1 MTVQSF
7 NLPVDFFNNLEKP
20 IIYIAKKDKTFLG
33 AVSIYDDLSLTFNLN
48 AYQTASFK
56 IYRNINGKKYEHY
69 DDFQEDR
76 LIMIQGIS
84 WYKIHVETNIED
96 TGISKSITANSLEC
110 TLCNKRLIDFECN
123 TGEILYDD
131 YVKTIFYNPANPK
144 GSLLNRVLNVAPS
157 WSVGHVDATLANKQR
172 SFDEDDIDVY
182 SFLTGDV
189 SEAFNCLFI
198 FDTFNQTV
206 NAYDLDNYGE
216 DTSIYVS
223 MDNLAQ
229 SMTESIDENSIITCY
244 RVNGGDGIYINEVN
258 PNSTN
263 KIYNFEYYLP
273 EMEESI
279 QNKVKA
285 YNEKYQS
292 LKPQYEE
299 IMKRL
304 GDQIGVIQDLE
315 TRLPD
320 SLDSKDWTKY
330 GLEFLDSKVKSFK
343 NIDEVYCAQGMNKP
357 DSFNY
362 NLYQQNLEDLNN
374 VTAEYNKR
382 KTEVDSATDV
392 YNSIIAER
400 NAVQSQLNMDKWF
413 TKDEWKTLDS
423 YVVEET
429 YSNDNYITTDNT
441 TDTERFD
448 IERQLFDVAWKDLSK
463 KCRPQ
468 YQYSSTLSNVLTIP
482 QFEGFLKYF
491 QLGNFIRMATDYD
504 TVIKLRLISFTVNYN
519 DTSKI
524 DVVFSDAIRVHDI
537 YDDAASIQA
546 QANSAAMSFQ
556 FNKDQ
561 YDKSVNESNFVAEM
575 RKYGLDVATTQIH
588 NSKNQSQVWDES
600 GMTFRMWNDERQD
613 FDPEQIKIINNQ
625 IVFSDDGFQSAK
637 MAIGKIPIDKNGNT
651 VYAVNAEAIL
661 GKLFLGEYLTLQNQS
676 GTYKFDDAG
685 FIASSGKN
693 SVKIQPNQSGEL
705 FSIYKGSNK
714 QVYINSDGDVEFA
727 GSLKSA
733 SGQFAGLVSGGSID
747 INNVFQVDKDGKMT
761 ATSCNITGNISSS
774 NITSSSATFGDITLN
789 NEGIS
794 STYFKVDSS
803 GAYIDGIINAGE
815 GSQIGGWT
823 ITNGKIYG
831 GDSFTGVAVMQKPS
845 SNTTYVFAAGGKN
858 HNSYADCPFR
868 VTKDGKLYASRGK
881 ISEFNITDNGLEW
894 SDYGTKIWA
903 NTIKT
908 SYLTATDSGTVLYI
922 GETNKKTYIYGKDGL
937 YVNDTL
943 VSLSGHTHN
952 YITNFSGDKSEGVY
966 NSIYTSDQIIYG
978 SKISYSDLKDKVS
991 DIRMKNSISEIKD
1004 ITSLYMDLKPVEYRY
1019 NKGVGYEDN
1028 LQFGVIAQ
1036 WTQNELLNHGYNDC
1050 GLVRGSKPL
1059 IDTDEAN
1066 YIDDDVVLRV
1076 DYSQFHA
1083 LHMKMIQKHEQ
1094 EIISLKQEIK
1104 DIKERIK

>member
-1 MTVQSF
+1 MAVQSF
-7 NLPVDFFNNLEKP
+7 NLPVDFLNNLEKP

-56 IYRNINGKKYEHY
+56 IYRDINGKKYEHY

-76 LIMIQGIS
+76 LIMVQGIG
-84 WYKIHVETNIED
+84 WYKIHAETNIEN

-131 YVKTIFYNPANPK
+131 YVKTIFYDPTNPK
-144 GSLLNRVLNVAPS
+144 GSLLHRVLNVAPS

-172 SFDEDDIDVY
+172 SFDEDDIDIY

-189 SEAFNCLFI
+189 SEAFNCLFV
-198 FDTFNQTV
+198 FDTFNMTI
-206 NAYDLDNYGE
+206 NAYDLDDYGE
-216 DTSIYVS
+216 DTNIYIS

-229 SMTESIDENSIITCY
+229 SMIESIDENSIITCY

-279 QNKVKA
+279 QNKVKL

-299 IMKRL
+299 IMKHL
-304 GDQIGVIQDLE
+304 GDQIGVIQELE
-315 TRLPD
+315 TRLHD

-330 GLEFLDSKVKSFK
+330 GLDFLDSKVKSFK

-357 DSFNY
+357 NSFNY

-382 KTEVDSATDV
+382 KSEVDSATDV

-400 NAVQSQLNMDKWF
+400 NAVQSQLDMDKWF

-448 IERQLFDVAWKDLSK
+448 IERQLYDVAWKDLSK

-468 YQYSSTLSNVLTIP
+468 YQYTSTLSNVLTIP
-482 QFEGFLKYF
+482 QFKGFLKYF

-504 TVIKLRLISFTVNYN
+504 TVIKLRLISFTVDYN

-524 DVVFSDAIRVHDI
+524 DVTFSDAIRVHGVCNDV
-537 YDDAASIQA
+537 ASIIS

-561 YDKSVNESNFVAEM
+561 YDKSVNQSNFVEEM
-575 RKYGLDVATTQIH
+575 RKYGLDVANIPV
-588 NSKNQSQVWDES
+588 KNQHQSWDET
-600 GMTFRMWNDERQD
+600 GMWFRQWNEQKND

-661 GKLFLGEYLTLQNQS
+661 GKLFLGEYLTLQNNS

-685 FIASSGKN
+685 FIAKSGNN
-693 SVKIQPNQSGEL
+693 SVRIQPNQSEEL
-705 FSIYKGSNK
+705 FSIYKGNNK
-714 QVYINSDGDVEFA
+714 QFYVDSDGNVHFMGDLT
-727 GSLKSA
+727 GSSGIF
-733 SGQFAGLVSGGSID
+733 SGQLKGGSI
-747 INNVFQVDKDGKMT
+747 NLGNGTFTVDKDGNLT
-761 ATSCNITGNISSS
+761 ANKGTFSGDLIGGSININNGNFLVDKYGNMKANAGLIGDWGITNGYLWYDGDYGTSIISPSLIQLLSNGNNDGTIISNNSIFSNSMNCNYINGSNELNIQS
-774 NITSSSATFGDITLN
+774 NVINLKGTIFANGEQLITSSSLPKSTKDI
-789 NEGIS
+789 EASYSVAVG
-794 STYFKVDSS
+794 TYGGGSRLIDFSNYSS
-803 GAYIDGIINAGE
+803 GIL
-815 GSQIGGWT
+815 
-823 ITNGKIYG
+823 
-831 GDSFTGVAVMQKPS
+831 TGATPDYVQ
-845 SNTTYVFAAGGKN
+845 TYVN
-858 HNSYADCPFR
+858 EYVADKLSEVYR
-868 VTKDGKLYASRGK
+868 KMVTAS
-881 ISEFNITDNGLEW
+881 D
-894 SDYGTKIWA
+894 
-903 NTIKT
+903 
-908 SYLTATDSGTVLYI
+908 
-922 GETNKKTYIYGKDGL
+922 
-937 YVNDTL
+937 
-943 VSLSGHTHN
+943 LSGYAT
-952 YITNFSGDKSEGVY
+952 KSWC
-966 NSIYTSDQIIYG
+966 NSTF
-978 SKISYSDLKDKVS
+978 KKK
-991 DIRMKNSISEIKD
+991 
-1004 ITSLYMDLKPVEYRY
+1004 
-1019 NKGVGYEDN
+1019 
-1028 LQFGVIAQ
+1028 
-1036 WTQNELLNHGYNDC
+1036 
-1050 GLVRGSKPL
+1050 
-1059 IDTDEAN
+1059 
-1066 YIDDDVVLRV
+1066 
-1076 DYSQFHA
+1076 
-1083 LHMKMIQKHEQ
+1083 
-1094 EIISLKQEIK
+1094 
-1104 DIKERIK
+1104 

>member
-1 MTVQSF
+1 MAVQSF
-7 NLPVDFFNNLEKP
+7 NLSVDFLNNLEKP

-48 AYQTASFK
+48 AYQTTSFK
-56 IYRNINGKKYEHY
+56 IYRDINGKKYEHY

-84 WYKIHVETNIED
+84 WYKIHVETNIEN

-131 YVKTIFYNPANPK
+131 YVKTIFYDPTNPK
-144 GSLLNRVLNVAPS
+144 GSLLHRVLNVAPS

-172 SFDEDDIDVY
+172 SFDEDDIDIY

-189 SEAFNCLFI
+189 SEAFNCLFV
-198 FDTFNQTV
+198 FDTFNMTI
-206 NAYDLDNYGE
+206 NAYDLDDYGE
-216 DTSIYVS
+216 DTNIYIS

-279 QNKVKA
+279 QNKVKL

-299 IMKRL
+299 IMKHL
-304 GDQIGVIQDLE
+304 GDQIGVIQELE

-330 GLEFLDSKVKSFK
+330 GLDFLDSKVKSFK

-357 DSFNY
+357 NSFNY

-382 KTEVDSATDV
+382 KSEVDSATDV

-400 NAVQSQLNMDKWF
+400 NAVQSQLDMDKWF

-448 IERQLFDVAWKDLSK
+448 IERQLYDVAWKDLSK

-468 YQYSSTLSNVLTIP
+468 YQYTSTLSNVLTIP
-482 QFEGFLKYF
+482 QFKGFLKYF

-504 TVIKLRLISFTVNYN
+504 TVIKLRLISFTVDYN

-524 DVVFSDAIRVHDI
+524 DVTFSDAIRVHGVCNDV
-537 YDDAASIQA
+537 ASIIS

-561 YDKSVNESNFVAEM
+561 YDKSVNQSNFVEEM
-575 RKYGLDVATTQIH
+575 RKYGLDVANIPV
-588 NSKNQSQVWDES
+588 KNQHQSWDET
-600 GMTFRMWNDERQD
+600 GMWFRQWNEQKND

-661 GKLFLGEYLTLQNQS
+661 GKLFLGEYLTLQNNS

-685 FIASSGKN
+685 FIAKSGNN
-693 SVKIQPNQSGEL
+693 SVRIQPNQSEEL
-705 FSIYKGSNK
+705 FSIYKGNNK
-714 QVYINSDGDVEFA
+714 QFYVDSDGNVHFMGDLT
-727 GSLKSA
+727 GSSGIF
-733 SGQFAGLVSGGSID
+733 SGQLKGGSI
-747 INNVFQVDKDGKMT
+747 NLGNGTFTVDKDGNLT
-761 ATSCNITGNISSS
+761 ANKGTFSGDLIGGSININNGNFLVDKYGNMKANAGLIGDWGITNGYLWYDGDYGTSIISPSLIQLLSNGNNDGTIISNNSIFSNSMNCNYINGSNELNIQS
-774 NITSSSATFGDITLN
+774 NVINLKGTIFANGKQLITSSSLPKSTKDI
-789 NEGIS
+789 EASYSVAVG
-794 STYFKVDSS
+794 TYGGGSRLIDFSNYSS
-803 GAYIDGIINAGE
+803 GIL
-815 GSQIGGWT
+815 
-823 ITNGKIYG
+823 
-831 GDSFTGVAVMQKPS
+831 TGATPDYVQKYVNEYVA
-845 SNTTYVFAAGGKN
+845 
-858 HNSYADCPFR
+858 
-868 VTKDGKLYASRGK
+868 GKLSEVYRKMVTAS
-881 ISEFNITDNGLEW
+881 D
-894 SDYGTKIWA
+894 
-903 NTIKT
+903 
-908 SYLTATDSGTVLYI
+908 
-922 GETNKKTYIYGKDGL
+922 
-937 YVNDTL
+937 
-943 VSLSGHTHN
+943 LSGYAT
-952 YITNFSGDKSEGVY
+952 KSWC
-966 NSIYTSDQIIYG
+966 NSTF
-978 SKISYSDLKDKVS
+978 KKK
-991 DIRMKNSISEIKD
+991 
-1004 ITSLYMDLKPVEYRY
+1004 
-1019 NKGVGYEDN
+1019 
-1028 LQFGVIAQ
+1028 
-1036 WTQNELLNHGYNDC
+1036 
-1050 GLVRGSKPL
+1050 
-1059 IDTDEAN
+1059 
-1066 YIDDDVVLRV
+1066 
-1076 DYSQFHA
+1076 
-1083 LHMKMIQKHEQ
+1083 
-1094 EIISLKQEIK
+1094 
-1104 DIKERIK
+1104 

>member
-1 MTVQSF
+1 MAVQSF
-7 NLPVDFFNNLEKP
+7 NLPVDFLNNLEKP

-48 AYQTASFK
+48 AYQTTSFK
-56 IYRNINGKKYEHY
+56 IYRDINGKKYEHY

-76 LIMIQGIS
+76 LIMIQGIG
-84 WYKIHVETNIED
+84 WYKIHVETNIEN

-131 YVKTIFYNPANPK
+131 YVKTIFCDPTNPK
-144 GSLLNRVLNVAPS
+144 GSLLHRVLNVAPS

-172 SFDEDDIDVY
+172 SFDEDDIDIY

-189 SEAFNCLFI
+189 SEAFNCLFV
-198 FDTFNQTV
+198 FDTFNMTI

-216 DTSIYVS
+216 DTNIYVS

-244 RVNGGDGIYINEVN
+244 RVNGGDGIYINEIN

-279 QNKVKA
+279 QNKVKL

-299 IMKRL
+299 IMKHL
-304 GDQIGVIQDLE
+304 GDQIGVIQELE

-330 GLEFLDSKVKSFK
+330 GLDFLDSKVKSFK

-357 DSFNY
+357 NSFNY

-382 KTEVDSATDV
+382 KSEVDSATDV

-400 NAVQSQLNMDKWF
+400 NAVQSQLDMDKWF

-429 YSNDNYITTDNT
+429 YSNDNYIITDNT

-482 QFEGFLKYF
+482 QFKGFLKYF

-504 TVIKLRLISFTVNYN
+504 TVIKLRLISFTVDYN

-524 DVVFSDAIRVHDI
+524 DVTFSDAIRVHDI
-537 YDDAASIQA
+537 YEDASSIQA

-561 YDKSVNESNFVAEM
+561 YDKSVNQSNFVEEM
-575 RKYGLDVATTQIH
+575 RKYGLDVANIPV
-588 NSKNQSQVWDES
+588 KNQHQSWDET
-600 GMTFRMWNDERQD
+600 GMWFRQWNEQKND

-661 GKLFLGEYLTLQNQS
+661 GKLFLGEYLTLQNNS

-685 FIASSGKN
+685 FIAKSGNN
-693 SVKIQPNQSGEL
+693 SVRIQPNQSEEL
-705 FSIYKGSNK
+705 FSIYKGNNK
-714 QVYINSDGDVEFA
+714 QFYVDSDGNVHFMGDLT
-727 GSLKSA
+727 GSSGIF
-733 SGQFAGLVSGGSID
+733 SGQLKGGSI
-747 INNVFQVDKDGKMT
+747 NLGNGTFTVDKDGNLT
-761 ATSCNITGNISSS
+761 ANKGTFSGDLIGGSININNGNFLVDKYGNMKANAGLIGDWGITNGYLWYDGDYGTSIISPSLIQLLSNGNNDGTIISNNSIFSNSMNCNYINGSNELNIQS
-774 NITSSSATFGDITLN
+774 NVINLKGTIFANGEQLITSSSLPKSTKDI
-789 NEGIS
+789 EASYSVAVG
-794 STYFKVDSS
+794 TYGGGSRLIDFSNYSS
-803 GAYIDGIINAGE
+803 GIL
-815 GSQIGGWT
+815 
-823 ITNGKIYG
+823 
-831 GDSFTGVAVMQKPS
+831 TGATPDYVQ
-845 SNTTYVFAAGGKN
+845 TYVN
-858 HNSYADCPFR
+858 EYVADKLSEVYR
-868 VTKDGKLYASRGK
+868 KMVTAS
-881 ISEFNITDNGLEW
+881 D
-894 SDYGTKIWA
+894 
-903 NTIKT
+903 
-908 SYLTATDSGTVLYI
+908 
-922 GETNKKTYIYGKDGL
+922 
-937 YVNDTL
+937 
-943 VSLSGHTHN
+943 LSGYAT
-952 YITNFSGDKSEGVY
+952 KSWC
-966 NSIYTSDQIIYG
+966 NSTF
-978 SKISYSDLKDKVS
+978 KKK
-991 DIRMKNSISEIKD
+991 
-1004 ITSLYMDLKPVEYRY
+1004 
-1019 NKGVGYEDN
+1019 
-1028 LQFGVIAQ
+1028 
-1036 WTQNELLNHGYNDC
+1036 
-1050 GLVRGSKPL
+1050 
-1059 IDTDEAN
+1059 
-1066 YIDDDVVLRV
+1066 
-1076 DYSQFHA
+1076 
-1083 LHMKMIQKHEQ
+1083 
-1094 EIISLKQEIK
+1094 
-1104 DIKERIK
+1104 

>member
-1 MTVQSF
+1 MAVQSF
-7 NLPVDFFNNLEKP
+7 NLPVDFLNNLEKP

-56 IYRNINGKKYEHY
+56 IYRDIYGKKYEHY

-76 LIMIQGIS
+76 LIMVQGIG
-84 WYKIHVETNIED
+84 WYKIHVETNIGD

-131 YVKTIFYNPANPK
+131 YVKTIFYDPINPK

-157 WSVGHVDATLANKQR
+157 WSVGHVDASLANKQR
-172 SFDEDDIDVY
+172 SFDEDDVDVY

-206 NAYDLDNYGE
+206 SAYDLDNYGE
-216 DTSIYVS
+216 DTNIFIS

-229 SMTESIDENSIITCY
+229 SMTETIDENSIITCY

-279 QNKVKA
+279 QNKVKS

-304 GDQIGVIQDLE
+304 GDQIGVIQELE

-320 SLDSKDWTKY
+320 DLNSKDWTKY
-330 GLEFLDSKVKSFK
+330 GLDFLDSKVKSFK

-382 KTEVDSATDV
+382 KSEVDSATDV
-392 YNSIIAER
+392 YNSIISER
-400 NAVQSQLNMDKWF
+400 NAVQAQLDMDKWF

-468 YQYSSTLSNVLTIP
+468 YQYTSTLSNVLTIP
-482 QFEGFLKYF
+482 QFKGFLKYF

-504 TVIKLRLISFTVNYN
+504 TVIKLRLISFTVDYN

-524 DVVFSDAIRVHDI
+524 DVTFSDAIRVHDI
-537 YDDAASIQA
+537 YEDAASIQA

-561 YDKSVNESNFVAEM
+561 YDKSVNQSNFVEEM
-575 RKYGLDVATTQIH
+575 RKYGLDVANIPV
-588 NSKNQSQVWDES
+588 KNQHQSWDET
-600 GMTFRMWNDERQD
+600 GMWFRQWNEQKND

-661 GKLFLGEYLTLQNQS
+661 GKLFLGEYLTLQNNS
-676 GTYKFDDAG
+676 GTYKFDDDG
-685 FIASSGKN
+685 FIAKGGNN
-693 SVKIQPNQSGEL
+693 SVRIQPNQSGEL
-705 FSIYKGSNK
+705 FSIYKGNNK
-714 QVYINSDGDVEFA
+714 QFYVDSDGNVHFTGDLT
-727 GSLKSA
+727 GSSGIF
-733 SGQFAGLVSGGSID
+733 SGQLKGGSI
-747 INNVFQVDKDGKMT
+747 NLGNGTFMVDKDGNLT
-761 ATSCNITGNISSS
+761 ANKGTFSGDLIGGSININNGNFLVDKYGNMKANAGLIGDWGITNGYLWYDGDYGTSIISPSLIQLLSNGNNDGTIISNNSIFSNSMNCNYINGSNELNIQS
-774 NITSSSATFGDITLN
+774 NVINLKGTIFANGEQLITSSSLPKSTKDI
-789 NEGIS
+789 EASYSVAVG
-794 STYFKVDSS
+794 TYGGGSRLIDFSNYSS
-803 GAYIDGIINAGE
+803 GIL
-815 GSQIGGWT
+815 
-823 ITNGKIYG
+823 
-831 GDSFTGVAVMQKPS
+831 TGATPDYVQ
-845 SNTTYVFAAGGKN
+845 TYVN
-858 HNSYADCPFR
+858 EYVADKLSEVYR
-868 VTKDGKLYASRGK
+868 KMVTAS
-881 ISEFNITDNGLEW
+881 D
-894 SDYGTKIWA
+894 
-903 NTIKT
+903 
-908 SYLTATDSGTVLYI
+908 
-922 GETNKKTYIYGKDGL
+922 
-937 YVNDTL
+937 
-943 VSLSGHTHN
+943 LSGYAT
-952 YITNFSGDKSEGVY
+952 KSWC
-966 NSIYTSDQIIYG
+966 NSTF
-978 SKISYSDLKDKVS
+978 KKK
-991 DIRMKNSISEIKD
+991 
-1004 ITSLYMDLKPVEYRY
+1004 
-1019 NKGVGYEDN
+1019 
-1028 LQFGVIAQ
+1028 
-1036 WTQNELLNHGYNDC
+1036 
-1050 GLVRGSKPL
+1050 
-1059 IDTDEAN
+1059 
-1066 YIDDDVVLRV
+1066 
-1076 DYSQFHA
+1076 
-1083 LHMKMIQKHEQ
+1083 
-1094 EIISLKQEIK
+1094 
-1104 DIKERIK
+1104 

>member
-1 MTVQSF
+1 MAVQSF
-7 NLPVDFFNNLEKP
+7 NLPVDFLNNLEKP

-33 AVSIYDDLSLTFNLN
+33 TVSIYDDLSLIFNLN

-56 IYRNINGKKYEHY
+56 IYRDINGKKYEHY

-76 LIMIQGIS
+76 LIMVQGIG
-84 WYKIHVETNIED
+84 WYKIHVETNIEN
-96 TGISKSITANSLEC
+96 TGISKNITANSLEC

-131 YVKTIFYNPANPK
+131 YVKTIFYDPANPK

-172 SFDEDDIDVY
+172 SFDEDDVDVY

-198 FDTFNQTV
+198 FDTFNMTI
-206 NAYDLDNYGE
+206 NAYDLDNYGD
-216 DTSIYVS
+216 DTNIYVS
-223 MDNLAQ
+223 MDNIAQ

-382 KTEVDSATDV
+382 KSEVDSATEV
-392 YNSIIAER
+392 YNFIIAER
-400 NAVQSQLNMDKWF
+400 NAVQSQLDMDKWF

-482 QFEGFLKYF
+482 QFKGFLKYF

-504 TVIKLRLISFTVNYN
+504 TVIKLRLISFTVDYN

-524 DVVFSDAIRVHDI
+524 DVTFSDAIRVHDI
-537 YDDAASIQA
+537 YEDASSIQA

-561 YDKSVNESNFVAEM
+561 YDKSVNQSNFVEEM
-575 RKYGLDVATTQIH
+575 RKYGLDVANIPV
-588 NSKNQSQVWDES
+588 KNQHQSWDET
-600 GMTFRMWNDERQD
+600 GMWFRQWNEQKND

-625 IVFSDDGFQSAK
+625 IVFSDDGFKSAK

-661 GKLFLGEYLTLQNQS
+661 GKLFLGEYLTLQNNS
-676 GTYKFDDAG
+676 GTYKFDDDG
-685 FIASSGKN
+685 FIAKGGNN
-693 SVKIQPNQSGEL
+693 SVRIQPNQSGEL
-705 FSIYKGSNK
+705 FSIYKGNNK
-714 QVYINSDGDVEFA
+714 QFYVDSDGNVHFTGDLT
-727 GSLKSA
+727 GSSGIF
-733 SGQFAGLVSGGSID
+733 SGQLKGGSINLGNGTFMVD
-747 INNVFQVDKDGKMT
+747 KNGNVFANNG
-761 ATSCNITGNISSS
+761 
-774 NITSSSATFGDITLN
+774 TFGGNCTFKGTLD
-789 NEGIS
+789 GADGS
-794 STYFKVDSS
+794 FSGKVNASS
-803 GAYIDGIINAGE
+803 GTIGGWNIGETSLYSGYINTSIGYMNAVLSPGGLSFDLLGQNNTMIINALN
-815 GSQIGGWT
+815 IGWDSNDLCSLIKRDS
-823 ITNGKIYG
+823 IT
-831 GDSFTGVAVMQKPS
+831 TQKLSLRQLNFIMS
-845 SNTTYVFAAGGKN
+845 SNPKITCPSGYLTFDTTNNVHFKN
-858 HNSYADCPFR
+858 TPY
-868 VTKDGKLYASRGK
+868 
-881 ISEFNITDNGLEW
+881 IDNY
-894 SDYGTKIWA
+894 S
-903 NTIKT
+903 
-908 SYLTATDSGTVLYI
+908 SYLAREEWCNDKFALKTD
-922 GETNKKTYIYGKDGL
+922 
-937 YVNDTL
+937 
-943 VSLSGHTHN
+943 LSGYT
-952 YITNFSGDKSEGVY
+952 TNSH
-966 NSIYTSDQIIYG
+966 
-978 SKISYSDLKDKVS
+978 L
-991 DIRMKNSISEIKD
+991 
-1004 ITSLYMDLKPVEYRY
+1004 
-1019 NKGVGYEDN
+1019 EDR
-1028 LQFGVIAQ
+1028 L
-1036 WTQNELLNHGYNDC
+1036 D
-1050 GLVRGSKPL
+1050 
-1059 IDTDEAN
+1059 
-1066 YIDDDVVLRV
+1066 
-1076 DYSQFHA
+1076 
-1083 LHMKMIQKHEQ
+1083 
-1094 EIISLKQEIK
+1094 
-1104 DIKERIK
+1104 DIKSWVRNNYATKSWCNSTFKKK

>member
-1 MTVQSF
+1 MAVQSF
-7 NLPVDFFNNLEKP
+7 NLPVDFLNNLEKP

-56 IYRNINGKKYEHY
+56 IYRDINGKKYEHY

-76 LIMIQGIS
+76 LIMVQGIG
-84 WYKIHVETNIED
+84 WYKIHAETNIEN

-131 YVKTIFYNPANPK
+131 YVKTIFYDPTNPK
-144 GSLLNRVLNVAPS
+144 GSLLHRVLNVAPS

-172 SFDEDDIDVY
+172 SFDEDDIDIY

-189 SEAFNCLFI
+189 SEAFNCLFV
-198 FDTFNQTV
+198 FDTFNMTI
-206 NAYDLDNYGE
+206 NAYDLDDYGE
-216 DTSIYVS
+216 DTNIYIS

-229 SMTESIDENSIITCY
+229 SMIESIDENSIITCY

-279 QNKVKA
+279 QNKVKL

-299 IMKRL
+299 IMKHL
-304 GDQIGVIQDLE
+304 GDQIGVIQELE

-330 GLEFLDSKVKSFK
+330 GLDFLDSKVKSFK

-357 DSFNY
+357 NSFNY

-382 KTEVDSATDV
+382 KSEVDSATDV

-400 NAVQSQLNMDKWF
+400 NAVQSQLDMDKWF

-448 IERQLFDVAWKDLSK
+448 IERQLYDVAWKDLSK

-468 YQYSSTLSNVLTIP
+468 YQYTSTLSNVLTIP
-482 QFEGFLKYF
+482 QFKGFLKYF

-504 TVIKLRLISFTVNYN
+504 TVIKLRLISFTVDYN

-524 DVVFSDAIRVHDI
+524 DVTFSDAIRVHGVCNDV
-537 YDDAASIQA
+537 ASIIS

-561 YDKSVNESNFVAEM
+561 YDKSVNQSNFVEEM
-575 RKYGLDVATTQIH
+575 RKYGLDVANIPV
-588 NSKNQSQVWDES
+588 KNQHQSWDET
-600 GMTFRMWNDERQD
+600 GMWFRQWNEQKND

-661 GKLFLGEYLTLQNQS
+661 GKLFLGEYLTLQNNS

-685 FIASSGKN
+685 FIAKSGNN
-693 SVKIQPNQSGEL
+693 SVRIQPNQSEEL
-705 FSIYKGSNK
+705 FSIYNGNNK
-714 QVYINSDGDVEFA
+714 QFYVDSDGNVHFMGDLT
-727 GSLKSA
+727 GSSGIF
-733 SGQFAGLVSGGSID
+733 SGQLKGGSI
-747 INNVFQVDKDGKMT
+747 NLGNGTFTVDKDGNLT
-761 ATSCNITGNISSS
+761 ANKGTFSGDLIGGSININNGNFLVDKYGNMKANAGLIGDWGITNGYLWYDGDYGTSIISPSLIQLLSNGNNDGTIISNNSIFSNSMNCNYINGSNELNIQS
-774 NITSSSATFGDITLN
+774 NVINLKGTIFANGEQLITSSSLPKSTKDI
-789 NEGIS
+789 EASYSVAVG
-794 STYFKVDSS
+794 TYGGGSRLIDFSNYSS
-803 GAYIDGIINAGE
+803 GIL
-815 GSQIGGWT
+815 
-823 ITNGKIYG
+823 
-831 GDSFTGVAVMQKPS
+831 TGATPDYVQ
-845 SNTTYVFAAGGKN
+845 TYVNEYVANKL
-858 HNSYADCPFR
+858 SEVYR
-868 VTKDGKLYASRGK
+868 KMVTAS
-881 ISEFNITDNGLEW
+881 D
-894 SDYGTKIWA
+894 
-903 NTIKT
+903 
-908 SYLTATDSGTVLYI
+908 
-922 GETNKKTYIYGKDGL
+922 
-937 YVNDTL
+937 
-943 VSLSGHTHN
+943 LSGYAT
-952 YITNFSGDKSEGVY
+952 KSWC
-966 NSIYTSDQIIYG
+966 NSTF
-978 SKISYSDLKDKVS
+978 KKK
-991 DIRMKNSISEIKD
+991 
-1004 ITSLYMDLKPVEYRY
+1004 
-1019 NKGVGYEDN
+1019 
-1028 LQFGVIAQ
+1028 
-1036 WTQNELLNHGYNDC
+1036 
-1050 GLVRGSKPL
+1050 
-1059 IDTDEAN
+1059 
-1066 YIDDDVVLRV
+1066 
-1076 DYSQFHA
+1076 
-1083 LHMKMIQKHEQ
+1083 
-1094 EIISLKQEIK
+1094 
-1104 DIKERIK
+1104 

>member
-1 MTVQSF
+1 MAVQSF
-7 NLPVDFFNNLEKP
+7 NLPVDFLNNLEKP
-20 IIYIAKKDKTFLG
+20 IIYITKKDKTFLG

-56 IYRNINGKKYEHY
+56 IYRDINGKKYEHY

-76 LIMIQGIS
+76 LIMIQGIG

-123 TGEILYDD
+123 SGEILYDD
-131 YVKTIFYNPANPK
+131 YVKTIFYDPINPK

-206 NAYDLDNYGE
+206 SAYDLDDYGE
-216 DTSIYVS
+216 DTNIYIS

-229 SMTESIDENSIITCY
+229 SMIESIDENSIITCY

-279 QNKVKA
+279 QNKVKS

-304 GDQIGVIQDLE
+304 GDQIGVTQELE

-320 SLDSKDWTKY
+320 DLNSKDWTKY
-330 GLEFLDSKVKSFK
+330 GLDFLDSKVKSFK

-382 KTEVDSATDV
+382 KSEVDSATDV

-400 NAVQSQLNMDKWF
+400 NAVQSQLDMDKWF

-448 IERQLFDVAWKDLSK
+448 IERQLYDVAWKDLSK

-468 YQYSSTLSNVLTIP
+468 YQYTSTLSNVLTIP
-482 QFEGFLKYF
+482 QFKGFLKYF

-504 TVIKLRLISFTVNYN
+504 TVIKLRLISFTVDYN

-524 DVVFSDAIRVHDI
+524 DVTFSDAIRVHGVCNDV
-537 YDDAASIQA
+537 ASIIS

-561 YDKSVNESNFVAEM
+561 YDKSVNQSNFVEEM
-575 RKYGLDVATTQIH
+575 RKYGLDVANIPV
-588 NSKNQSQVWDES
+588 KNQHQSWDET
-600 GMTFRMWNDERQD
+600 GMWFRQWNEQKND

-661 GKLFLGEYLTLQNQS
+661 GKLFLGEYLTLQNNS

-685 FIASSGKN
+685 FIAKSGNN
-693 SVKIQPNQSGEL
+693 SVRIQPNQSEEL
-705 FSIYKGSNK
+705 FSIYKGNNK
-714 QVYINSDGDVEFA
+714 QFYVDSDGNVHFMGDLT
-727 GSLKSA
+727 GSSGIF
-733 SGQFAGLVSGGSID
+733 SGQLKGGSI
-747 INNVFQVDKDGKMT
+747 NLGNGTFTVDKDGNLT
-761 ATSCNITGNISSS
+761 ANKGTFSGDLIGGSININNGNFLVDKYGNMKANAGLIGDWGITNGYLWYDGDYGTSIISPSLIQLLSNGNNDGTIISNNSIFSNSMNCNYINGSNELNIQS
-774 NITSSSATFGDITLN
+774 NVINLKGTIFANGEQLITSSSLPKSTKDI
-789 NEGIS
+789 EASYSVAVG
-794 STYFKVDSS
+794 TYGGGSRLIDFSNYSS
-803 GAYIDGIINAGE
+803 GIL
-815 GSQIGGWT
+815 
-823 ITNGKIYG
+823 
-831 GDSFTGVAVMQKPS
+831 TGATPDYVQ
-845 SNTTYVFAAGGKN
+845 TYVN
-858 HNSYADCPFR
+858 EYVADKLSEVYR
-868 VTKDGKLYASRGK
+868 KMVTAS
-881 ISEFNITDNGLEW
+881 D
-894 SDYGTKIWA
+894 
-903 NTIKT
+903 
-908 SYLTATDSGTVLYI
+908 
-922 GETNKKTYIYGKDGL
+922 
-937 YVNDTL
+937 
-943 VSLSGHTHN
+943 LSGYAT
-952 YITNFSGDKSEGVY
+952 KSWC
-966 NSIYTSDQIIYG
+966 NSTF
-978 SKISYSDLKDKVS
+978 KKK
-991 DIRMKNSISEIKD
+991 
-1004 ITSLYMDLKPVEYRY
+1004 
-1019 NKGVGYEDN
+1019 
-1028 LQFGVIAQ
+1028 
-1036 WTQNELLNHGYNDC
+1036 
-1050 GLVRGSKPL
+1050 
-1059 IDTDEAN
+1059 
-1066 YIDDDVVLRV
+1066 
-1076 DYSQFHA
+1076 
-1083 LHMKMIQKHEQ
+1083 
-1094 EIISLKQEIK
+1094 
-1104 DIKERIK
+1104 

>member
-1 MTVQSF
+1 MAVQSF
-7 NLPVDFFNNLEKP
+7 NLPVDFLNNLEKP

-56 IYRNINGKKYEHY
+56 IYRDINGNKYEHY

-84 WYKIHVETNIED
+84 WYKIHVETNIEN

-131 YVKTIFYNPANPK
+131 YVKTIFYDPTNPK
-144 GSLLNRVLNVAPS
+144 GSLLHRVLNVAPS

-172 SFDEDDIDVY
+172 SFDEDDIDIY

-189 SEAFNCLFI
+189 SEAFNCLFV
-198 FDTFNQTV
+198 FDTFNMTI

-216 DTSIYVS
+216 DTNIYVS

-279 QNKVKA
+279 QNKVKL

-299 IMKRL
+299 IMKHL
-304 GDQIGVIQDLE
+304 GDQIGVIQELE

-330 GLEFLDSKVKSFK
+330 GLDFLDSKVKSFK

-357 DSFNY
+357 NSFNY

-382 KTEVDSATDV
+382 KSEVDSATDV

-400 NAVQSQLNMDKWF
+400 NAVQSQLDMDKWF

-448 IERQLFDVAWKDLSK
+448 IERQLYDVAWEDLSK

-468 YQYSSTLSNVLTIP
+468 YQYTSTLSNVLTIP
-482 QFEGFLKYF
+482 QFKGFLKYF

-504 TVIKLRLISFTVNYN
+504 TVIKLRLISFTVDYN

-524 DVVFSDAIRVHDI
+524 DVTFSDAIRVHGVCNDV
-537 YDDAASIQA
+537 ASIIS

-561 YDKSVNESNFVAEM
+561 YDKSVNQSNFVEEM
-575 RKYGLDVATTQIH
+575 RKYGLDVANIPV
-588 NSKNQSQVWDES
+588 KNQHQSWDET
-600 GMTFRMWNDERQD
+600 GMWFRQWNEQKND

-661 GKLFLGEYLTLQNQS
+661 GKLFLGEYLTLQNNS

-685 FIASSGKN
+685 FIASSGNN
-693 SVKIQPNQSGEL
+693 SVRIQPNNASEL
-705 FSIYKGSNK
+705 FSIYKGNQK

-727 GSLKSA
+727 GILKSS
-733 SGQFAGLVSGGSID
+733 SGVFGGLVSGGSIN
-747 INNVFQVDKDGKMT
+747 IGNGMFLVDSNGNMT
-761 ATSCNITGNISSS
+761 AKSG
-774 NITSSSATFGDITLN
+774 TFGNNCTFKGTL
-789 NEGIS
+789 
-794 STYFKVDSS
+794 
-803 GAYIDGIINAGE
+803 DGVKG
-815 GSQIGGWT
+815 
-823 ITNGKIYG
+823 
-831 GDSFTGVAVMQKPS
+831 
-845 SNTTYVFAAGGKN
+845 
-858 HNSYADCPFR
+858 
-868 VTKDGKLYASRGK
+868 
-881 ISEFNITDNGLEW
+881 
-894 SDYGTKIWA
+894 
-903 NTIKT
+903 
-908 SYLTATDSGTVLYI
+908 
-922 GETNKKTYIYGKDGL
+922 
-937 YVNDTL
+937 
-943 VSLSGHTHN
+943 
-952 YITNFSGDKSEGVY
+952 NFSGDITGASGTFGSVILNDSGISSPQFSIDLYGNATFTGNLIGNNIIGSTITGSNITGSTISAVDSEFTNATFYDGINYGFNWNGNNYKYKIISVPQLGVLDFGG
-966 NSIYTSDQIIYG
+966 SDTHTNFYG
-978 SKISYSDLKDKVS
+978 SVKFNDSRVYIGSDRVATKSDIPNMSNYVKKSDLS
-991 DIRMKNSISEIKD
+991 DYATRDWVNTRITQVKNWVKNNF
-1004 ITSLYMDLKPVEYRY
+1004 KA
-1019 NKGVGYEDN
+1019 K
-1028 LQFGVIAQ
+1028 
-1036 WTQNELLNHGYNDC
+1036 
-1050 GLVRGSKPL
+1050 
-1059 IDTDEAN
+1059 
-1066 YIDDDVVLRV
+1066 
-1076 DYSQFHA
+1076 
-1083 LHMKMIQKHEQ
+1083 
-1094 EIISLKQEIK
+1094 
-1104 DIKERIK
+1104 

>member
-1 MTVQSF
+1 MAIQSF
-7 NLPVDFFNNLEKP
+7 NLPVDFLNNLEKP

-56 IYRNINGKKYEHY
+56 IYRDINGKKYEHY

-76 LIMIQGIS
+76 LIMIQGIG
-84 WYKIHVETNIED
+84 WYKIHVETNIEN
-96 TGISKSITANSLEC
+96 TGISKNITANSLEC

-131 YVKTIFYNPANPK
+131 YVKTIFYDPGNSK

-172 SFDEDDIDVY
+172 SFDEDDVDVY

-198 FDTFNQTV
+198 FDTFNMTV
-206 NAYDLDNYGE
+206 NAYDLDNYGD
-216 DTSIYVS
+216 DTNIYVS

-229 SMTESIDENSIITCY
+229 SMTETIDENSIITCY

-292 LKPQYEE
+292 LKPQYKE

-362 NLYQQNLEDLNN
+362 NLYQQNLKDLNS
-374 VTAEYNKR
+374 VTVEYNKR
-382 KTEVDSATDV
+382 KTEVNSATDV

-400 NAVQSQLNMDKWF
+400 NAIQSQLDMDKWF

-423 YVVEET
+423 YVVEGT

-468 YQYSSTLSNVLTIP
+468 YQYKSTLSNVLTIP
-482 QFEGFLKYF
+482 QFKGFLKYF

-504 TVIKLRLISFTVNYN
+504 TVIKLRLISFTVDYN

-524 DVVFSDAIRVHDI
+524 DVTFSDAIRVHDI
-537 YDDAASIQA
+537 YEDASSIQA

-561 YDKSVNESNFVAEM
+561 YDKSVNQSNFVEEM
-575 RKYGLDVATTQIH
+575 RKYGLDVANIPV
-588 NSKNQSQVWDES
+588 KNQHQSWDET
-600 GMTFRMWNDERQD
+600 GMWFRQWNEQKND

-625 IVFSDDGFQSAK
+625 IVFSDNGFQSAK

-661 GKLFLGEYLTLQNQS
+661 GKLFLGEYLTLQNNS

-685 FIASSGKN
+685 FIASSGNN
-693 SVKIQPNQSGEL
+693 SVRIQPNNASEL
-705 FSIYKGSNK
+705 FSIYKGNQK

-727 GSLKSA
+727 GILKSS
-733 SGQFAGLVSGGSID
+733 SGVFGGLVSGGSIN
-747 INNVFQVDKDGKMT
+747 IGNGMFLVDSNGNMT
-761 ATSCNITGNISSS
+761 AKSG
-774 NITSSSATFGDITLN
+774 TFGNNCTFKGTL
-789 NEGIS
+789 
-794 STYFKVDSS
+794 
-803 GAYIDGIINAGE
+803 DGVKG
-815 GSQIGGWT
+815 
-823 ITNGKIYG
+823 
-831 GDSFTGVAVMQKPS
+831 
-845 SNTTYVFAAGGKN
+845 
-858 HNSYADCPFR
+858 
-868 VTKDGKLYASRGK
+868 
-881 ISEFNITDNGLEW
+881 
-894 SDYGTKIWA
+894 
-903 NTIKT
+903 
-908 SYLTATDSGTVLYI
+908 
-922 GETNKKTYIYGKDGL
+922 
-937 YVNDTL
+937 
-943 VSLSGHTHN
+943 
-952 YITNFSGDKSEGVY
+952 NFSGDITGASGTFGSVILNDSGISSPQFSIDLYGNATFTGNLIGNNIIGSTITGSNITGSTISAVDSEFTNATFYDGINYGFNWNGNNYKYKIISVPQLGVLDFGG
-966 NSIYTSDQIIYG
+966 SDTHTNFYG
-978 SKISYSDLKDKVS
+978 SVKFNDSRVYIGSDRVATKSDIPNMSNYVKKSDLS
-991 DIRMKNSISEIKD
+991 DYATRDWVNTRITQVKNWVKNNF
-1004 ITSLYMDLKPVEYRY
+1004 KA
-1019 NKGVGYEDN
+1019 K
-1028 LQFGVIAQ
+1028 
-1036 WTQNELLNHGYNDC
+1036 
-1050 GLVRGSKPL
+1050 
-1059 IDTDEAN
+1059 
-1066 YIDDDVVLRV
+1066 
-1076 DYSQFHA
+1076 
-1083 LHMKMIQKHEQ
+1083 
-1094 EIISLKQEIK
+1094 
-1104 DIKERIK
+1104 

>member
-1 MTVQSF
+1 MAVQSF
-7 NLPVDFFNNLEKP
+7 NLPVDFLNNLEKP

-56 IYRNINGKKYEHY
+56 IYRDINGKKYEHY
-69 DDFQEDR
+69 DDFQEDC

-131 YVKTIFYNPANPK
+131 YVKTIFYDPANPK

-244 RVNGGDGIYINEVN
+244 RVNGGDGIYINEIN

-382 KTEVDSATDV
+382 KTEVDSATEV

-400 NAVQSQLNMDKWF
+400 NTVQSQLDMDKWF

-448 IERQLFDVAWKDLSK
+448 IERQLYDAAWKDLSK

-468 YQYSSTLSNVLTIP
+468 YQYTSTLSNVLTIP
-482 QFEGFLKYF
+482 QFKGFLKYF

-504 TVIKLRLISFTVNYN
+504 TVIKLRLISFTVDYN

-524 DVVFSDAIRVHDI
+524 EVTFSDAIRVHDI
-537 YDDAASIQA
+537 YEDASSIQA

-561 YDKSVNESNFVAEM
+561 YDKSVNQSNFVAEM

-600 GMTFRMWNDERQD
+600 GMTFRMWNNERND

-625 IVFSDDGFQSAK
+625 IVFSDDGFKSAK

-693 SVKIQPNQSGEL
+693 SVRIQPNQSGEL
-705 FSIYKGSNK
+705 FSIYKGNNK
-714 QVYINSDGDVEFA
+714 QFYVDSDGNVHFSGDLT
-727 GSLKSA
+727 GS
-733 SGQFAGLVSGGSID
+733 SGTFSGNISGGSINLGNGVFTVD
-747 INNVFQVDKDGKMT
+747 KNGNMNASSGTFRGDIVGGSININNVFT
-761 ATSCNITGNISSS
+761 
-774 NITSSSATFGDITLN
+774 
-789 NEGIS
+789 
-794 STYFKVDSS
+794 VDSS
-803 GAYIDGIINAGE
+803 GNMNATSGKV
-815 GSQIGGWT
+815 GGWYISPNGLFSANSNGT
-823 ITNGKIYG
+823 YSLITPSSIEIYNPNGSGGFARMGNGSLYLSNNFTCKYINGIDNVLNIYSKNTYFDGTVYSNGKKLLTSDDITNTSYTTDIEASYTNAIGDYGWGGKLIIFSNASSGIY
-831 GDSFTGVAVMQKPS
+831 TGATADYVQ
-845 SNTTYVFAAGGKN
+845 TYVENYVAAKLSEVYRKMVTTSDLS
-858 HNSYADCPFR
+858 SYA
-868 VTKDGKLYASRGK
+868 TKSWCN
-881 ISEFNITDNGLEW
+881 STF
-894 SDYGTKIWA
+894 
-903 NTIKT
+903 
-908 SYLTATDSGTVLYI
+908 
-922 GETNKKTYIYGKDGL
+922 KKK
-937 YVNDTL
+937 
-943 VSLSGHTHN
+943 
-952 YITNFSGDKSEGVY
+952 
-966 NSIYTSDQIIYG
+966 
-978 SKISYSDLKDKVS
+978 
-991 DIRMKNSISEIKD
+991 
-1004 ITSLYMDLKPVEYRY
+1004 
-1019 NKGVGYEDN
+1019 
-1028 LQFGVIAQ
+1028 
-1036 WTQNELLNHGYNDC
+1036 
-1050 GLVRGSKPL
+1050 
-1059 IDTDEAN
+1059 
-1066 YIDDDVVLRV
+1066 
-1076 DYSQFHA
+1076 
-1083 LHMKMIQKHEQ
+1083 
-1094 EIISLKQEIK
+1094 
-1104 DIKERIK
+1104 

>member
-1 MTVQSF
+1 MAVQSF
-7 NLPVDFFNNLEKP
+7 NLPVDFLNNLEKP

-56 IYRNINGKKYEHY
+56 IYRDINGNKYEHY

-84 WYKIHVETNIED
+84 WYKIHVETNIEN

-131 YVKTIFYNPANPK
+131 YVKTIFYDPTNPK
-144 GSLLNRVLNVAPS
+144 GSLLHRVLNVAPS

-172 SFDEDDIDVY
+172 SFDEDDIDIY

-189 SEAFNCLFI
+189 SEAFNCLFV
-198 FDTFNQTV
+198 FDTFNMTI

-216 DTSIYVS
+216 DTNIYVS

-304 GDQIGVIQDLE
+304 GDQIGVIQELE

-330 GLEFLDSKVKSFK
+330 GLDFLDSKVKSFK

-357 DSFNY
+357 NSFNY

-382 KTEVDSATDV
+382 KSEVDSATDV

-400 NAVQSQLNMDKWF
+400 NAVQSQLDMDKWF

-482 QFEGFLKYF
+482 QFKGFLKYF

-504 TVIKLRLISFTVNYN
+504 TVIKLRLISFTVDYN

-524 DVVFSDAIRVHDI
+524 DVTFSDAIRVHDI
-537 YDDAASIQA
+537 YEDASSIQA

-561 YDKSVNESNFVAEM
+561 YDKSVNQSNFVEEM
-575 RKYGLDVATTQIH
+575 RKYGLDVANIPV
-588 NSKNQSQVWDES
+588 KNQHQSWDET
-600 GMTFRMWNDERQD
+600 GMWFRQWNEQKND

-625 IVFSDDGFQSAK
+625 IVFSDDGFKSAK

-661 GKLFLGEYLTLQNQS
+661 GKLFLGEYLTLQNNS
-676 GTYKFDDAG
+676 GTYKFDDDG
-685 FIASSGKN
+685 FIAKGGNN
-693 SVKIQPNQSGEL
+693 SVRIQPNQSGEL
-705 FSIYKGSNK
+705 FSIYKGNNK
-714 QVYINSDGDVEFA
+714 QFYVDSDGNVHFTGDLT
-727 GSLKSA
+727 GSSGIF
-733 SGQFAGLVSGGSID
+733 SGQLKGGSI
-747 INNVFQVDKDGKMT
+747 NLGNGTFMVDKDGNLT
-761 ATSCNITGNISSS
+761 ANKGTFSGDLIGGSININNGNFLVDKYGNMKANAGLIGDWGITNGYLWYDGDYGTSIISPSLIQLLSNGNNDGTIISNNSIFSNSMNCNYINGSNELNIQS
-774 NITSSSATFGDITLN
+774 NVINLKGTIFANGEQLITSSSLPKSTKDI
-789 NEGIS
+789 EASYSVAVG
-794 STYFKVDSS
+794 TYGGGSRLIDFSNYSS
-803 GAYIDGIINAGE
+803 GIL
-815 GSQIGGWT
+815 
-823 ITNGKIYG
+823 
-831 GDSFTGVAVMQKPS
+831 TGATPDYVQ
-845 SNTTYVFAAGGKN
+845 TYVN
-858 HNSYADCPFR
+858 EYVADKLSEVYR
-868 VTKDGKLYASRGK
+868 KMVTAS
-881 ISEFNITDNGLEW
+881 D
-894 SDYGTKIWA
+894 
-903 NTIKT
+903 
-908 SYLTATDSGTVLYI
+908 
-922 GETNKKTYIYGKDGL
+922 
-937 YVNDTL
+937 
-943 VSLSGHTHN
+943 LSGYAT
-952 YITNFSGDKSEGVY
+952 KSWC
-966 NSIYTSDQIIYG
+966 NSTF
-978 SKISYSDLKDKVS
+978 KKK
-991 DIRMKNSISEIKD
+991 
-1004 ITSLYMDLKPVEYRY
+1004 
-1019 NKGVGYEDN
+1019 
-1028 LQFGVIAQ
+1028 
-1036 WTQNELLNHGYNDC
+1036 
-1050 GLVRGSKPL
+1050 
-1059 IDTDEAN
+1059 
-1066 YIDDDVVLRV
+1066 
-1076 DYSQFHA
+1076 
-1083 LHMKMIQKHEQ
+1083 
-1094 EIISLKQEIK
+1094 
-1104 DIKERIK
+1104 

>member
-1 MTVQSF
+1 MAVQSF
-7 NLPVDFFNNLEKP
+7 NLPVDFLNNLEKP
-20 IIYIAKKDKTFLG
+20 IIYITKKDKTFLG

-56 IYRNINGKKYEHY
+56 IYRDINGKKYEHY

-76 LIMIQGIS
+76 LIMIQGIG

-123 TGEILYDD
+123 SGEILYDD
-131 YVKTIFYNPANPK
+131 YVKTIFYDPINPK

-157 WSVGHVDATLANKQR
+157 WSVGHVDASLANKQR

-189 SEAFNCLFI
+189 SEAFNCLFV
-198 FDTFNQTV
+198 FDTFNMTI
-206 NAYDLDNYGE
+206 NAYDLDDYGE
-216 DTSIYVS
+216 DTNIYISI
-223 MDNLAQ
+223 DNLAQ

-382 KTEVDSATDV
+382 KSEVDSATEV
-392 YNSIIAER
+392 YNFIIAER
-400 NAVQSQLNMDKWF
+400 NAVQSQLDMDKWV

-482 QFEGFLKYF
+482 QFKGFLKYF

-504 TVIKLRLISFTVNYN
+504 TVIKLRLISFTVDYN

-524 DVVFSDAIRVHDI
+524 DVTFSDAIRVHDI
-537 YDDAASIQA
+537 YEDASSIQA

-561 YDKSVNESNFVAEM
+561 YDKSVNQSNFVEEM
-575 RKYGLDVATTQIH
+575 RKYGLDVANIPV
-588 NSKNQSQVWDES
+588 KNQHQSWDET
-600 GMTFRMWNDERQD
+600 GMWFRQWNEQKND

-625 IVFSDDGFQSAK
+625 IVFSDDGFKSAK

-661 GKLFLGEYLTLQNQS
+661 GKLFLGEYLTLQNNS
-676 GTYKFDDAG
+676 GTYKFDDDG
-685 FIASSGKN
+685 FIAKGGNN
-693 SVKIQPNQSGEL
+693 SVRIQPNQSGEL
-705 FSIYKGSNK
+705 FSIYKGNNK
-714 QVYINSDGDVEFA
+714 QFYVDSDGNVHFTGDLT
-727 GSLKSA
+727 GSSGIF
-733 SGQFAGLVSGGSID
+733 SGQLKGGSINLGNGTFMVD
-747 INNVFQVDKDGKMT
+747 KNGNVFANNG
-761 ATSCNITGNISSS
+761 
-774 NITSSSATFGDITLN
+774 TFGGNCTFKGTLD
-789 NEGIS
+789 GADGS
-794 STYFKVDSS
+794 FSGKVNASS
-803 GAYIDGIINAGE
+803 GTIGGWNIGETSLYSGYINTSIGYMNAVLSPGGLSFDLLGQNNTMIINALN
-815 GSQIGGWT
+815 IGWDSNDLCSLIKRDSI
-823 ITNGKIYG
+823 IT
-831 GDSFTGVAVMQKPS
+831 Q
-845 SNTTYVFAAGGKN
+845 
-858 HNSYADCPFR
+858 
-868 VTKDGKLYASRGK
+868 
-881 ISEFNITDNGLEW
+881 
-894 SDYGTKIWA
+894 
-903 NTIKT
+903 
-908 SYLTATDSGTVLYI
+908 
-922 GETNKKTYIYGKDGL
+922 
-937 YVNDTL
+937 
-943 VSLSGHTHN
+943 
-952 YITNFSGDKSEGVY
+952 
-966 NSIYTSDQIIYG
+966 
-978 SKISYSDLKDKVS
+978 
-991 DIRMKNSISEIKD
+991 
-1004 ITSLYMDLKPVEYRY
+1004 
-1019 NKGVGYEDN
+1019 
-1028 LQFGVIAQ
+1028 
-1036 WTQNELLNHGYNDC
+1036 EL
-1050 GLVRGSKPL
+1050 
-1059 IDTDEAN
+1059 
-1066 YIDDDVVLRV
+1066 
-1076 DYSQFHA
+1076 
-1083 LHMKMIQKHEQ
+1083 
-1094 EIISLKQEIK
+1094 SLKQLNFIMLSNPKITCPSGYLTFDTTNNVHFKNTPYIDNYSSYLAREEWCNDK
-1104 DIKERIK
+1104 FALKTDLFGYTTNSHLEDRLDDIKSWVRNNYATKSWCNSTFKKK

>member
-1 MTVQSF
+1 MAVQSF
-7 NLPVDFFNNLEKP
+7 NLSVDFLNNLEKP

-48 AYQTASFK
+48 AYQTTSFK
-56 IYRNINGKKYEHY
+56 IYRDINGKKYEHY

-84 WYKIHVETNIED
+84 WYKIHVETNIEN

-131 YVKTIFYNPANPK
+131 YVKTIFYDPTNPK
-144 GSLLNRVLNVAPS
+144 GSLLHRVLNVAPS

-172 SFDEDDIDVY
+172 SFDEDDIDIY

-189 SEAFNCLFI
+189 SEAFNCLFV
-198 FDTFNQTV
+198 FDTFNMTI
-206 NAYDLDNYGE
+206 NAYDLDDYGE
-216 DTSIYVS
+216 DTNIYIS

-279 QNKVKA
+279 QNKVKL

-299 IMKRL
+299 IMKHL
-304 GDQIGVIQDLE
+304 GDQIGVIQELE

-330 GLEFLDSKVKSFK
+330 GLDFLDSKVKSFK

-357 DSFNY
+357 NSFNY

-382 KTEVDSATDV
+382 KSEVDSATDV

-400 NAVQSQLNMDKWF
+400 NAVQSQLDMNKWF

-448 IERQLFDVAWKDLSK
+448 IERQLYDVAWKDLSK

-468 YQYSSTLSNVLTIP
+468 YQYTSTLSNVLTIP
-482 QFEGFLKYF
+482 QFKGFLKYF

-504 TVIKLRLISFTVNYN
+504 TVIKLRLISFTVDYN

-524 DVVFSDAIRVHDI
+524 DVTFSDAIRVHGVCNDV
-537 YDDAASIQA
+537 ASIIS

-561 YDKSVNESNFVAEM
+561 YDKSVNQSNFVEEM
-575 RKYGLDVATTQIH
+575 RKYGLDVANIPV
-588 NSKNQSQVWDES
+588 KNQHQSWDET
-600 GMTFRMWNDERQD
+600 GMWFRQWNEQKND

-661 GKLFLGEYLTLQNQS
+661 GKLFLGEYLTLQNNS

-685 FIASSGKN
+685 FIAKSGNN
-693 SVKIQPNQSGEL
+693 SVRIQPNQSEEL
-705 FSIYKGSNK
+705 FSIYKGNNK
-714 QVYINSDGDVEFA
+714 QFYVDSDGNVHFMGDLT
-727 GSLKSA
+727 GSSGIF
-733 SGQFAGLVSGGSID
+733 SGQLKGGSI
-747 INNVFQVDKDGKMT
+747 NLGNGTFTVDKDGNLT
-761 ATSCNITGNISSS
+761 ANKGTFSGDLIGGSININNGNFLVDKYGNMKANAGLIGDWGITNGYLWYDGDYGTSIISPSLIQLLSNGNNDGTIISNNSIFSNSMNCNYINGSNELNIQS
-774 NITSSSATFGDITLN
+774 NVINLKGTIFANGEQLITSSSLPKSTKDI
-789 NEGIS
+789 EASYSVAVG
-794 STYFKVDSS
+794 TYGGGSRLIDFSNYSS
-803 GAYIDGIINAGE
+803 GIL
-815 GSQIGGWT
+815 
-823 ITNGKIYG
+823 
-831 GDSFTGVAVMQKPS
+831 TGATPDYVQ
-845 SNTTYVFAAGGKN
+845 TYVN
-858 HNSYADCPFR
+858 EYVADKLSEVYR
-868 VTKDGKLYASRGK
+868 KMVTAS
-881 ISEFNITDNGLEW
+881 D
-894 SDYGTKIWA
+894 
-903 NTIKT
+903 
-908 SYLTATDSGTVLYI
+908 
-922 GETNKKTYIYGKDGL
+922 
-937 YVNDTL
+937 
-943 VSLSGHTHN
+943 LSGYAT
-952 YITNFSGDKSEGVY
+952 KSWC
-966 NSIYTSDQIIYG
+966 NSTF
-978 SKISYSDLKDKVS
+978 KKK
-991 DIRMKNSISEIKD
+991 
-1004 ITSLYMDLKPVEYRY
+1004 
-1019 NKGVGYEDN
+1019 
-1028 LQFGVIAQ
+1028 
-1036 WTQNELLNHGYNDC
+1036 
-1050 GLVRGSKPL
+1050 
-1059 IDTDEAN
+1059 
-1066 YIDDDVVLRV
+1066 
-1076 DYSQFHA
+1076 
-1083 LHMKMIQKHEQ
+1083 
-1094 EIISLKQEIK
+1094 
-1104 DIKERIK
+1104 

>member
-1 MTVQSF
+1 MAVQSF
-7 NLPVDFFNNLEKP
+7 NLPVDFLNNLEKP

-56 IYRNINGKKYEHY
+56 IYRDINGNKYEHY

-84 WYKIHVETNIED
+84 WYKIHVETNIEN

-131 YVKTIFYNPANPK
+131 YVKTIFYDPTNPK
-144 GSLLNRVLNVAPS
+144 GSLLHRVLNVAPS

-172 SFDEDDIDVY
+172 SFDEDDIDIY

-189 SEAFNCLFI
+189 SEAFNCLFV
-198 FDTFNQTV
+198 FDTFNMTI

-216 DTSIYVS
+216 DTNIYVS

-304 GDQIGVIQDLE
+304 GDQIGVIQELE

-330 GLEFLDSKVKSFK
+330 GLDFLDSKVKSFK

-357 DSFNY
+357 NSFNY

-382 KTEVDSATDV
+382 KSEVDSATDV

-400 NAVQSQLNMDKWF
+400 NAVQSQLDMDKWF

-482 QFEGFLKYF
+482 QFKGFLKYF

-504 TVIKLRLISFTVNYN
+504 TVIKLRLISFTVDYN

-524 DVVFSDAIRVHDI
+524 DVTFSDAIRVHDI
-537 YDDAASIQA
+537 YEDASSIQA

-561 YDKSVNESNFVAEM
+561 YDKSVNQSNFVEEM
-575 RKYGLDVATTQIH
+575 RKYGLDVANIPV
-588 NSKNQSQVWDES
+588 KNQHQSWDET
-600 GMTFRMWNDERQD
+600 GMWFRQWNEQKND

-661 GKLFLGEYLTLQNQS
+661 GKLFLGEYLTLQNNS

-685 FIASSGKN
+685 FIAKSGNN
-693 SVKIQPNQSGEL
+693 SVRIQPNQSGEL
-705 FSIYKGSNK
+705 FSIYKGNNK
-714 QVYINSDGDVEFA
+714 QFYVDSDGNVHFMGDLT
-727 GSLKSA
+727 GSSGIF
-733 SGQFAGLVSGGSID
+733 SGQLKGGSI
-747 INNVFQVDKDGKMT
+747 NLGNGTFTVDKDGNLT
-761 ATSCNITGNISSS
+761 ANKGTFSGDLIGGSININNGNFLVDKYGNMKANAGLIGDWGITNRYLRYDGDYGTSIISPSLIQLLSNGNNDGTIISNNSIFSNSMNCNYINGSNELNIQS
-774 NITSSSATFGDITLN
+774 NVINLKGTIFANGEQLITSSSLPKSTKDI
-789 NEGIS
+789 EASYSVAVG
-794 STYFKVDSS
+794 TYGGGSRLIDFSNYSS
-803 GAYIDGIINAGE
+803 GIL
-815 GSQIGGWT
+815 
-823 ITNGKIYG
+823 
-831 GDSFTGVAVMQKPS
+831 TGATPDYVQ
-845 SNTTYVFAAGGKN
+845 TYVN
-858 HNSYADCPFR
+858 EYVADKLSEVYR
-868 VTKDGKLYASRGK
+868 KMVTAS
-881 ISEFNITDNGLEW
+881 D
-894 SDYGTKIWA
+894 
-903 NTIKT
+903 
-908 SYLTATDSGTVLYI
+908 
-922 GETNKKTYIYGKDGL
+922 
-937 YVNDTL
+937 
-943 VSLSGHTHN
+943 LSGYAT
-952 YITNFSGDKSEGVY
+952 KSWC
-966 NSIYTSDQIIYG
+966 NSTF
-978 SKISYSDLKDKVS
+978 KKK
-991 DIRMKNSISEIKD
+991 
-1004 ITSLYMDLKPVEYRY
+1004 
-1019 NKGVGYEDN
+1019 
-1028 LQFGVIAQ
+1028 
-1036 WTQNELLNHGYNDC
+1036 
-1050 GLVRGSKPL
+1050 
-1059 IDTDEAN
+1059 
-1066 YIDDDVVLRV
+1066 
-1076 DYSQFHA
+1076 
-1083 LHMKMIQKHEQ
+1083 
-1094 EIISLKQEIK
+1094 
-1104 DIKERIK
+1104 

>member
-1 MTVQSF
+1 MAVQSF
-7 NLPVDFFNNLEKP
+7 NLPVDFLNNLEKP

-56 IYRNINGKKYEHY
+56 IYRDINGNKYEHY

-76 LIMIQGIS
+76 LIMVQGIG
-84 WYKIHVETNIED
+84 WYKIHAETNIEN

-131 YVKTIFYNPANPK
+131 YVKTIFYDPTNPK
-144 GSLLNRVLNVAPS
+144 GSLLHRVLNVAPS

-172 SFDEDDIDVY
+172 SFDEDDIDIY

-189 SEAFNCLFI
+189 SEAFNCLFV
-198 FDTFNQTV
+198 FDTFNMTI
-206 NAYDLDNYGE
+206 NAYDLDDYGE
-216 DTSIYVS
+216 DTNIYIS

-229 SMTESIDENSIITCY
+229 SMIESIDENSIITCY

-279 QNKVKA
+279 QNKVKL

-299 IMKRL
+299 IMKHL
-304 GDQIGVIQDLE
+304 GDQIGVIQELE

-330 GLEFLDSKVKSFK
+330 GLDFLDSKVKSFK

-357 DSFNY
+357 NSFNY

-382 KTEVDSATDV
+382 KSEVDSATDV

-400 NAVQSQLNMDKWF
+400 NAVQSQLDMDKWF

-441 TDTERFD
+441 TDTERFY
-448 IERQLFDVAWKDLSK
+448 IERQLYDVAWKDLSK

-468 YQYSSTLSNVLTIP
+468 YQYTSTLSNVLTIP
-482 QFEGFLKYF
+482 QFKGFLKYF

-504 TVIKLRLISFTVNYN
+504 TVIKLRLISFTVDYN

-524 DVVFSDAIRVHDI
+524 DVTFSDAIRVHGVCNDV
-537 YDDAASIQA
+537 ASIIS

-561 YDKSVNESNFVAEM
+561 YDKSVNQSNFVEEM
-575 RKYGLDVATTQIH
+575 RKYGLDVANIPV
-588 NSKNQSQVWDES
+588 KNQHQSWDET
-600 GMTFRMWNDERQD
+600 GMWFRQWNEQKND

-661 GKLFLGEYLTLQNQS
+661 GKLFLGEYLTLQNNS

-685 FIASSGKN
+685 FIAKSGNN
-693 SVKIQPNQSGEL
+693 SVRIQPNQSEEL
-705 FSIYKGSNK
+705 FSIYKGNNK
-714 QVYINSDGDVEFA
+714 QFYVDSDGNVHFMGDLT
-727 GSLKSA
+727 GSSGIF
-733 SGQFAGLVSGGSID
+733 SGQLKGGSI
-747 INNVFQVDKDGKMT
+747 NLGNGTFTVDKDGNLT
-761 ATSCNITGNISSS
+761 ANKGTFSGDLIGGSININNGNFLVDKYGNMKANAGLIGDWGITNGYLWYDGDYGTSIISPSLIQLLSNGNNDGTIISNNSIFSNSMNCNYINGSNELNIQS
-774 NITSSSATFGDITLN
+774 NVINLKGTIFANGEQLITSSSLPKSTKDI
-789 NEGIS
+789 EASYSVAVG
-794 STYFKVDSS
+794 TYGGGSRLIDFSNYSS
-803 GAYIDGIINAGE
+803 GIL
-815 GSQIGGWT
+815 
-823 ITNGKIYG
+823 
-831 GDSFTGVAVMQKPS
+831 TGATPDYVQ
-845 SNTTYVFAAGGKN
+845 TYVNEYVAYKL
-858 HNSYADCPFR
+858 SEVYR
-868 VTKDGKLYASRGK
+868 KMVTAS
-881 ISEFNITDNGLEW
+881 D
-894 SDYGTKIWA
+894 
-903 NTIKT
+903 
-908 SYLTATDSGTVLYI
+908 
-922 GETNKKTYIYGKDGL
+922 
-937 YVNDTL
+937 
-943 VSLSGHTHN
+943 LSGYAT
-952 YITNFSGDKSEGVY
+952 KSWC
-966 NSIYTSDQIIYG
+966 NSTF
-978 SKISYSDLKDKVS
+978 KKK
-991 DIRMKNSISEIKD
+991 
-1004 ITSLYMDLKPVEYRY
+1004 
-1019 NKGVGYEDN
+1019 
-1028 LQFGVIAQ
+1028 
-1036 WTQNELLNHGYNDC
+1036 
-1050 GLVRGSKPL
+1050 
-1059 IDTDEAN
+1059 
-1066 YIDDDVVLRV
+1066 
-1076 DYSQFHA
+1076 
-1083 LHMKMIQKHEQ
+1083 
-1094 EIISLKQEIK
+1094 
-1104 DIKERIK
+1104 

>member
-1 MTVQSF
+1 MAVQSF
-7 NLPVDFFNNLEKP
+7 NLPVDFLNNLEKP

-56 IYRNINGKKYEHY
+56 IYRDINGKKYEHY

-131 YVKTIFYNPANPK
+131 YVKTIFYDPANPK

-172 SFDEDDIDVY
+172 SFDIDDTDVY

-189 SEAFNCLFI
+189 SEAFNCLFV
-198 FDTFNQTV
+198 FDTFNQTI

-229 SMTESIDENSIITCY
+229 SMTETIDENSIITCY

-304 GDQIGVIQDLE
+304 GDQISVIQDLE

-362 NLYQQNLEDLNN
+362 NLYQQNLENLNS

-382 KTEVDSATDV
+382 KTEVDSATEV

-400 NAVQSQLNMDKWF
+400 NAVQSQLDMDKWF

-482 QFEGFLKYF
+482 QFKGFLKYF

-504 TVIKLRLISFTVNYN
+504 TVVKLRLISFTVDYN

-524 DVVFSDAIRVHDI
+524 DVTFSDAIRVHDI
-537 YDDAASIQA
+537 YEDASSIQA

-561 YDKSVNESNFVAEM
+561 YDKSVNQSNFVEEM
-575 RKYGLDVATTQIH
+575 RKYGLDVATVQIQ
-588 NSKNQSQVWDES
+588 NAKNQSQVWDET
-600 GMTFRMWNDERQD
+600 GMTFRQWNNERND
-613 FDPEQIKIINNQ
+613 FDPEQIKIINNMM
-625 IVFSDDGFQSAK
+625 VFSDDGFQTSK

-661 GKLFLGEYLTLQNQS
+661 GKLFLGEYLTLQNNS
-676 GTYKFDDAG
+676 GTYKFDDSG
-685 FIASSGKN
+685 FIAKSDNN
-693 SVKIQPNQSGEL
+693 SVRIQPNQSGEL
-705 FSIYKGSNK
+705 FSIYKGNNK
-714 QVYINSDGDVEFA
+714 QFYVDSDGNVHFTGDLT
-727 GSLKSA
+727 GS
-733 SGQFAGLVSGGSID
+733 SGTFSGNISGGSI
-747 INNVFQVDKDGKMT
+747 NLGNGTFTVDKDGNVF
-761 ATSCNITGNISSS
+761 ANNG
-774 NITSSSATFGDITLN
+774 TFGGNCTFK
-789 NEGIS
+789 GILDGAS
-794 STYFKVDSS
+794 GSFSGNVNASS
-803 GAYIDGIINAGE
+803 GTIGGWNIGETSLYSGYINTSIGYMNAVLSPGGLSFDLLGQNNTMIINALN
-815 GSQIGGWT
+815 IGWDSNDLCSLIKRDS
-823 ITNGKIYG
+823 ITTQELSLRQLNFI
-831 GDSFTGVAVMQKPS
+831 MS
-845 SNTTYVFAAGGKN
+845 SNPKIT
-858 HNSYADCPFR
+858 CPS
-868 VTKDGKLYASRGK
+868 GY
-881 ISEFNITDNGLEW
+881 ITFDTINNVHF
-894 SDYGTKIWA
+894 Y
-903 NTIKT
+903 NTPYIDKYS
-908 SYLTATDSGTVLYI
+908 SYLAREEWCNDKFALKTDLSRYLTESDAASKYLTKSTASKYT
-922 GETNKKTYIYGKDGL
+922 TNSEVRSI
-937 YVNDTL
+937 VRSM
-943 VSLSGHTHN
+943 V
-952 YITNFSGDKSEGVY
+952 KSKY
-966 NSIYTSDQIIYG
+966 
-978 SKISYSDLKDKVS
+978 
-991 DIRMKNSISEIKD
+991 
-1004 ITSLYMDLKPVEYRY
+1004 
-1019 NKGVGYEDN
+1019 
-1028 LQFGVIAQ
+1028 
-1036 WTQNELLNHGYNDC
+1036 LN
-1050 GLVRGSKPL
+1050 
-1059 IDTDEAN
+1059 
-1066 YIDDDVVLRV
+1066 
-1076 DYSQFHA
+1076 
-1083 LHMKMIQKHEQ
+1083 
-1094 EIISLKQEIK
+1094 
-1104 DIKERIK
+1104 

>member
-1 MTVQSF
+1 MAVQSF
-7 NLPVDFFNNLEKP
+7 NLPVDFLNNLEKP

-56 IYRNINGKKYEHY
+56 IYRDINGNKYEHY

-76 LIMIQGIS
+76 LIMVQGIG
-84 WYKIHVETNIED
+84 WYKIHAETNIEN

-131 YVKTIFYNPANPK
+131 YVKTIFYDPTNPK
-144 GSLLNRVLNVAPS
+144 GSLLHRVLNVAPS

-172 SFDEDDIDVY
+172 SFDEDDIDIY

-189 SEAFNCLFI
+189 SEAFNCLFV
-198 FDTFNQTV
+198 FDTFNMTI
-206 NAYDLDNYGE
+206 NAYDLDDYGE
-216 DTSIYVS
+216 DTNIYIS

-229 SMTESIDENSIITCY
+229 SMIESIDENSIITCY

-279 QNKVKA
+279 QNKVKL

-299 IMKRL
+299 IMKHL
-304 GDQIGVIQDLE
+304 GDQIGVIQELE

-330 GLEFLDSKVKSFK
+330 GLDFLDSKVKSFK

-357 DSFNY
+357 NSFNY

-382 KTEVDSATDV
+382 KSEVDSATDV

-400 NAVQSQLNMDKWF
+400 NAVQSQLDMDKWF

-448 IERQLFDVAWKDLSK
+448 IERQLYDVAWKDLSK

-468 YQYSSTLSNVLTIP
+468 YQYTSTLSNVLTIP
-482 QFEGFLKYF
+482 QFKGFLKYF

-504 TVIKLRLISFTVNYN
+504 TVIKLRLISFTVDYN

-524 DVVFSDAIRVHDI
+524 DVTFSDAIRVHGVCNDV
-537 YDDAASIQA
+537 ASIIS
-546 QANSAAMSFQ
+546 QANSAAMS

-561 YDKSVNESNFVAEM
+561 YDKSVNQSNFVEEM
-575 RKYGLDVATTQIH
+575 RKYGLDVANIPV
-588 NSKNQSQVWDES
+588 KNQHQSWDET
-600 GMTFRMWNDERQD
+600 GMWFRQWNEQKND

-661 GKLFLGEYLTLQNQS
+661 GKLFLGEYLTLQNNS

-685 FIASSGKN
+685 FIAKSGNN
-693 SVKIQPNQSGEL
+693 SVRIQPNQSEEL
-705 FSIYKGSNK
+705 FSIYKGNNK
-714 QVYINSDGDVEFA
+714 QFYVDSDGNVHFMGDLT
-727 GSLKSA
+727 GSSGIF
-733 SGQFAGLVSGGSID
+733 SGQLKGGSI
-747 INNVFQVDKDGKMT
+747 NLGNGTFTVDKDGNLT
-761 ATSCNITGNISSS
+761 ANKGTFSGDLIGGSININNGNFLVDKYGNMKANAGLIGDWGITNGYLWYDGDYGTSIISPSLIQLLSNGNNDGTIISNNSIFSNSMNCNYINGSNELNIQS
-774 NITSSSATFGDITLN
+774 NVINLKGTIFANGEQLITSSSLPKSTKDI
-789 NEGIS
+789 EASYSVAVG
-794 STYFKVDSS
+794 TYGGGSRLIDFSNYSS
-803 GAYIDGIINAGE
+803 GIL
-815 GSQIGGWT
+815 
-823 ITNGKIYG
+823 
-831 GDSFTGVAVMQKPS
+831 TGATPDYVQ
-845 SNTTYVFAAGGKN
+845 TYVN
-858 HNSYADCPFR
+858 EYVADKLSEVYR
-868 VTKDGKLYASRGK
+868 KMVTAS
-881 ISEFNITDNGLEW
+881 D
-894 SDYGTKIWA
+894 
-903 NTIKT
+903 
-908 SYLTATDSGTVLYI
+908 
-922 GETNKKTYIYGKDGL
+922 
-937 YVNDTL
+937 
-943 VSLSGHTHN
+943 LSGYAT
-952 YITNFSGDKSEGVY
+952 KSWC
-966 NSIYTSDQIIYG
+966 NSTF
-978 SKISYSDLKDKVS
+978 KKK
-991 DIRMKNSISEIKD
+991 
-1004 ITSLYMDLKPVEYRY
+1004 
-1019 NKGVGYEDN
+1019 
-1028 LQFGVIAQ
+1028 
-1036 WTQNELLNHGYNDC
+1036 
-1050 GLVRGSKPL
+1050 
-1059 IDTDEAN
+1059 
-1066 YIDDDVVLRV
+1066 
-1076 DYSQFHA
+1076 
-1083 LHMKMIQKHEQ
+1083 
-1094 EIISLKQEIK
+1094 
-1104 DIKERIK
+1104 

>member
-1 MTVQSF
+1 MAVQSF
-7 NLPVDFFNNLEKP
+7 NLSVDFLNNLEKP

-56 IYRNINGKKYEHY
+56 IYRDINGKKYEHY

-84 WYKIHVETNIED
+84 WYKIHVETNIEN

-131 YVKTIFYNPANPK
+131 YVKTIFCDPTNPK
-144 GSLLNRVLNVAPS
+144 GSLLHRVLNVAPS

-172 SFDEDDIDVY
+172 SFDEDDIDIY

-189 SEAFNCLFI
+189 SEAFNCLFV
-198 FDTFNQTV
+198 FDTFNMTI
-206 NAYDLDNYGE
+206 NAYDLDDYGE
-216 DTSIYVS
+216 DTNIYISI
-223 MDNLAQ
+223 DNLAQ
-229 SMTESIDENSIITCY
+229 SMIESIDENSIITCY

-279 QNKVKA
+279 QNKVKL

-299 IMKRL
+299 IMKHL
-304 GDQIGVIQDLE
+304 GDQIGVIQELE

-330 GLEFLDSKVKSFK
+330 GLDFLDSKVKSFK

-357 DSFNY
+357 NSFNY

-382 KTEVDSATDV
+382 KSEVDSATDV

-400 NAVQSQLNMDKWF
+400 NAVQSQLDMDKWF

-448 IERQLFDVAWKDLSK
+448 IERQLYDVAWKDLSK

-468 YQYSSTLSNVLTIP
+468 YQYTSTLSNVLTIP
-482 QFEGFLKYF
+482 QFKGFLKYF

-504 TVIKLRLISFTVNYN
+504 TVIKLRLISFTVDYN

-524 DVVFSDAIRVHDI
+524 DVTFSDAIRVHGVCNDV
-537 YDDAASIQA
+537 ASIIS

-561 YDKSVNESNFVAEM
+561 YDKSVNQSNFVEEM
-575 RKYGLDVATTQIH
+575 RKYGLDVANIPV
-588 NSKNQSQVWDES
+588 KNQHQSWDET
-600 GMTFRMWNDERQD
+600 GMWFRQWNEQKND

-661 GKLFLGEYLTLQNQS
+661 GKLFLGEYLTLQNNS

-685 FIASSGKN
+685 FIAKSGNN
-693 SVKIQPNQSGEL
+693 SVRIQPNQSEEL
-705 FSIYKGSNK
+705 FSIYKGNNK
-714 QVYINSDGDVEFA
+714 QFYVDSDGNVHFMGDLT
-727 GSLKSA
+727 GSSGIF
-733 SGQFAGLVSGGSID
+733 SGQLKGGSI
-747 INNVFQVDKDGKMT
+747 NLGNGTFTVDKDGNLT
-761 ATSCNITGNISSS
+761 ANKGTFSGDLIGGSININNGNFLVDKYGNMKANAGLIGDWGITNGYLWYDGDYGTSIISPSLIQLLSNGNNDGTIISNNSIFSNSMNCNYINGSNELNIQS
-774 NITSSSATFGDITLN
+774 NVINLKGTIFANGEQLITSSSLPKSTKDI
-789 NEGIS
+789 EASYSVAVG
-794 STYFKVDSS
+794 TYGGGSRLIDFSNYSS
-803 GAYIDGIINAGE
+803 GIL
-815 GSQIGGWT
+815 
-823 ITNGKIYG
+823 
-831 GDSFTGVAVMQKPS
+831 TGATPDYVQ
-845 SNTTYVFAAGGKN
+845 TYVN
-858 HNSYADCPFR
+858 EYVADKLSEVYR
-868 VTKDGKLYASRGK
+868 KMVTAS
-881 ISEFNITDNGLEW
+881 D
-894 SDYGTKIWA
+894 
-903 NTIKT
+903 
-908 SYLTATDSGTVLYI
+908 
-922 GETNKKTYIYGKDGL
+922 
-937 YVNDTL
+937 
-943 VSLSGHTHN
+943 LSGYAT
-952 YITNFSGDKSEGVY
+952 KSWC
-966 NSIYTSDQIIYG
+966 NSTF
-978 SKISYSDLKDKVS
+978 KKK
-991 DIRMKNSISEIKD
+991 
-1004 ITSLYMDLKPVEYRY
+1004 
-1019 NKGVGYEDN
+1019 
-1028 LQFGVIAQ
+1028 
-1036 WTQNELLNHGYNDC
+1036 
-1050 GLVRGSKPL
+1050 
-1059 IDTDEAN
+1059 
-1066 YIDDDVVLRV
+1066 
-1076 DYSQFHA
+1076 
-1083 LHMKMIQKHEQ
+1083 
-1094 EIISLKQEIK
+1094 
-1104 DIKERIK
+1104 

>member
-1 MTVQSF
+1 MAVQSF
-7 NLPVDFFNNLEKP
+7 NLPVDFLNNLEKP

-33 AVSIYDDLSLTFNLN
+33 TVSIYDDLSLIFNLN

-56 IYRNINGKKYEHY
+56 IYRDINGKKYEHY

-76 LIMIQGIS
+76 LIMVQGIG
-84 WYKIHVETNIED
+84 WYKIHVETNIEN
-96 TGISKSITANSLEC
+96 TGISKNITANSLEC

-131 YVKTIFYNPANPK
+131 YVKTIFYDPANPK

-172 SFDEDDIDVY
+172 SFDEDDVGVY

-198 FDTFNQTV
+198 FDTFNMTI
-206 NAYDLDNYGE
+206 NAYDLDNYGD
-216 DTSIYVS
+216 DTNIYVS
-223 MDNLAQ
+223 MDNIAQ

-382 KTEVDSATDV
+382 KSEVDSATEV
-392 YNSIIAER
+392 YNFIIAER
-400 NAVQSQLNMDKWF
+400 NAVQSQLDMDKWF

-482 QFEGFLKYF
+482 QFKGFLKYF

-504 TVIKLRLISFTVNYN
+504 TVIKLRLISFTVDYN

-524 DVVFSDAIRVHDI
+524 DVTFSDAIRVHDI
-537 YDDAASIQA
+537 YEDASSIQA

-561 YDKSVNESNFVAEM
+561 YDKSVNQSNFVEEM
-575 RKYGLDVATTQIH
+575 RKYGLDVANIPV
-588 NSKNQSQVWDES
+588 KNQHQSWDET
-600 GMTFRMWNDERQD
+600 GMWFRQWNEQKND

-625 IVFSDDGFQSAK
+625 IVFSDDGFKSAK

-661 GKLFLGEYLTLQNQS
+661 GKLFLGEYLTLQNNS
-676 GTYKFDDAG
+676 GTYKFDDDG
-685 FIASSGKN
+685 FIAKGGNN
-693 SVKIQPNQSGEL
+693 SVRIQPNQSGEL
-705 FSIYKGSNK
+705 FSIYKGNNK
-714 QVYINSDGDVEFA
+714 QFYVDSDGNVHFTGDLT
-727 GSLKSA
+727 GSSGIF
-733 SGQFAGLVSGGSID
+733 SGQLKGGSINLGNGTFMVD
-747 INNVFQVDKDGKMT
+747 KNGNVFANNG
-761 ATSCNITGNISSS
+761 
-774 NITSSSATFGDITLN
+774 TFGGNCTFKGTLD
-789 NEGIS
+789 GADGS
-794 STYFKVDSS
+794 FSGKVNASS
-803 GAYIDGIINAGE
+803 GTIGGWNIGETSLYSGYINTSIGYMNAVLSPGGLSFDLLGQNNTMIINALN
-815 GSQIGGWT
+815 IGWDSNDLCSLIKRDS
-823 ITNGKIYG
+823 IT
-831 GDSFTGVAVMQKPS
+831 TQK
-845 SNTTYVFAAGGKN
+845 
-858 HNSYADCPFR
+858 
-868 VTKDGKLYASRGK
+868 L
-881 ISEFNITDNGLEW
+881 
-894 SDYGTKIWA
+894 
-903 NTIKT
+903 
-908 SYLTATDSGTVLYI
+908 
-922 GETNKKTYIYGKDGL
+922 
-937 YVNDTL
+937 
-943 VSLSGHTHN
+943 
-952 YITNFSGDKSEGVY
+952 
-966 NSIYTSDQIIYG
+966 
-978 SKISYSDLKDKVS
+978 
-991 DIRMKNSISEIKD
+991 
-1004 ITSLYMDLKPVEYRY
+1004 
-1019 NKGVGYEDN
+1019 
-1028 LQFGVIAQ
+1028 
-1036 WTQNELLNHGYNDC
+1036 
-1050 GLVRGSKPL
+1050 
-1059 IDTDEAN
+1059 
-1066 YIDDDVVLRV
+1066 
-1076 DYSQFHA
+1076 
-1083 LHMKMIQKHEQ
+1083 
-1094 EIISLKQEIK
+1094 SLKQLNFIMLSNPKITCPSGYLTFDTTNNVHFKNTPYIDNYSSYLAREEWCNDK
-1104 DIKERIK
+1104 FALKTALSGYTTNSHLEDRLDDIKSWVRNNYATKSWCNSTFKKK

>member
-1 MTVQSF
+1 MAVQSF
-7 NLPVDFFNNLEKP
+7 NLSVDFLNNLEKP

-48 AYQTASFK
+48 AYQTTSFK
-56 IYRNINGKKYEHY
+56 IYRDINGKKYEHY

-84 WYKIHVETNIED
+84 WYKIHVETNIEN

-131 YVKTIFYNPANPK
+131 YVKTIFYDPTNPK
-144 GSLLNRVLNVAPS
+144 GSLLHRVLNVAPS

-172 SFDEDDIDVY
+172 SFDEDDIDIY

-189 SEAFNCLFI
+189 SEAFNCLFV
-198 FDTFNQTV
+198 FDTFNMTI
-206 NAYDLDNYGE
+206 NAYDLDDYGE
-216 DTSIYVS
+216 DTNIYIS

-279 QNKVKA
+279 QNKVKL

-299 IMKRL
+299 IMKHL
-304 GDQIGVIQDLE
+304 GDQIGVIQELE

-330 GLEFLDSKVKSFK
+330 GLDFLDSKVKSFK

-357 DSFNY
+357 NSFNY

-382 KTEVDSATDV
+382 KSEVDSATDV

-400 NAVQSQLNMDKWF
+400 NAVQSQLDMDKWF

-448 IERQLFDVAWKDLSK
+448 IERQLYDVAWKDLSK

-468 YQYSSTLSNVLTIP
+468 YQYTSTLSNVLTIP
-482 QFEGFLKYF
+482 QFKGFLKYF

-504 TVIKLRLISFTVNYN
+504 TVIKLRLISFTVDYN

-524 DVVFSDAIRVHDI
+524 DVTFSDAIRVHGVCNDV
-537 YDDAASIQA
+537 ASIIS

-561 YDKSVNESNFVAEM
+561 YDKSVNQSNFVEEM
-575 RKYGLDVATTQIH
+575 RKYGLDVANIPV
-588 NSKNQSQVWDES
+588 KNQHQSWDET
-600 GMTFRMWNDERQD
+600 GMWFRQWNEQKND

-661 GKLFLGEYLTLQNQS
+661 GKLFLGEYLTLQNNS

-685 FIASSGKN
+685 FIAKSGNN
-693 SVKIQPNQSGEL
+693 SVRIQPNQSEEL
-705 FSIYKGSNK
+705 FSIYKGNNK
-714 QVYINSDGDVEFA
+714 QFYVDSDGNVHFMGDLT
-727 GSLKSA
+727 GSSGIF
-733 SGQFAGLVSGGSID
+733 SGQLKGGSI
-747 INNVFQVDKDGKMT
+747 NLGNGTFTVDKDGNLT
-761 ATSCNITGNISSS
+761 ANKGTFSGDLIGGSININNGNFLVDKYGNMKANAGLIGDWGITNGYLWYDGGYGTSIISPSLIQLLSNGNNDGTIISNNSIFSNSMNCNYINGSNELNIQS
-774 NITSSSATFGDITLN
+774 NVINLKGTIFANGEQLITSSSLPKSTKDI
-789 NEGIS
+789 EASYSVAVG
-794 STYFKVDSS
+794 TYGGGSRLIDFSNYSS
-803 GAYIDGIINAGE
+803 GIL
-815 GSQIGGWT
+815 
-823 ITNGKIYG
+823 
-831 GDSFTGVAVMQKPS
+831 TGATPDYVQ
-845 SNTTYVFAAGGKN
+845 TYVN
-858 HNSYADCPFR
+858 EYVADKLSEVYR
-868 VTKDGKLYASRGK
+868 KMVTAS
-881 ISEFNITDNGLEW
+881 D
-894 SDYGTKIWA
+894 
-903 NTIKT
+903 
-908 SYLTATDSGTVLYI
+908 
-922 GETNKKTYIYGKDGL
+922 
-937 YVNDTL
+937 
-943 VSLSGHTHN
+943 LSGYAT
-952 YITNFSGDKSEGVY
+952 KSWC
-966 NSIYTSDQIIYG
+966 NSTF
-978 SKISYSDLKDKVS
+978 KKK
-991 DIRMKNSISEIKD
+991 
-1004 ITSLYMDLKPVEYRY
+1004 
-1019 NKGVGYEDN
+1019 
-1028 LQFGVIAQ
+1028 
-1036 WTQNELLNHGYNDC
+1036 
-1050 GLVRGSKPL
+1050 
-1059 IDTDEAN
+1059 
-1066 YIDDDVVLRV
+1066 
-1076 DYSQFHA
+1076 
-1083 LHMKMIQKHEQ
+1083 
-1094 EIISLKQEIK
+1094 
-1104 DIKERIK
+1104 

>member
-1 MTVQSF
+1 MAVQSF
-7 NLPVDFFNNLEKP
+7 NLPVDFLNNLEKP

-56 IYRNINGKKYEHY
+56 IYRDINGKKYEHY

-76 LIMIQGIS
+76 LIMVQGIG
-84 WYKIHVETNIED
+84 WYKIHAETNIEN

-131 YVKTIFYNPANPK
+131 YVKTIFYDPTNPK
-144 GSLLNRVLNVAPS
+144 GSLLHRVLNVAPS

-172 SFDEDDIDVY
+172 SFDEDDIDIY

-189 SEAFNCLFI
+189 SEAFNCLFV
-198 FDTFNQTV
+198 FDTFNMTI
-206 NAYDLDNYGE
+206 NAYDLDDYGE
-216 DTSIYVS
+216 DTNIYIS

-229 SMTESIDENSIITCY
+229 SMIESIDENSIITCY

-279 QNKVKA
+279 QNKVKL

-299 IMKRL
+299 IMKHL
-304 GDQIGVIQDLE
+304 GDQIGVIQELE

-330 GLEFLDSKVKSFK
+330 GLDFLDSKVKSFK

-357 DSFNY
+357 NSFNY

-382 KTEVDSATDV
+382 KSEVDSATDV

-400 NAVQSQLNMDKWF
+400 NAVQSQLDMDKWF

-448 IERQLFDVAWKDLSK
+448 IERQLYDVAWEDLSK

-468 YQYSSTLSNVLTIP
+468 YQYTSTLFNVLTIP
-482 QFEGFLKYF
+482 QFKGFLKYF

-504 TVIKLRLISFTVNYN
+504 TVIKLRLISFTVDYN

-524 DVVFSDAIRVHDI
+524 DVTFSDAIRVHGVCNDV
-537 YDDAASIQA
+537 ASIIS

-561 YDKSVNESNFVAEM
+561 YDKSVNQSNFVEEM
-575 RKYGLDVATTQIH
+575 RKYGLDVANIPV
-588 NSKNQSQVWDES
+588 KNQHQSWDET
-600 GMTFRMWNDERQD
+600 GMWFRQWNEQKND

-661 GKLFLGEYLTLQNQS
+661 GKLFLGEYLTLQNNS

-685 FIASSGKN
+685 FIAKSGNN
-693 SVKIQPNQSGEL
+693 SVRIQPNQSEEL
-705 FSIYKGSNK
+705 FSIYKGNNK
-714 QVYINSDGDVEFA
+714 QFYVDSDGNVHFMGDLT
-727 GSLKSA
+727 GSSGIF
-733 SGQFAGLVSGGSID
+733 SGQLKGGSI
-747 INNVFQVDKDGKMT
+747 NLGNGTFTVDKDGNLT
-761 ATSCNITGNISSS
+761 ANKGTFSGDLIGGSININNGNFLVDKYGNMKANAGLIGDWGITNGYLWYDGGYGTSIISPSLIQLLSNGNNDGTIISNNSIFSNSMNCNYINGSNELNIQS
-774 NITSSSATFGDITLN
+774 NVINLKGIIFANGEQLITSSSLPKSTKDI
-789 NEGIS
+789 EASYSVAVG
-794 STYFKVDSS
+794 TYGGGSRLIDFSNYSS
-803 GAYIDGIINAGE
+803 GIL
-815 GSQIGGWT
+815 
-823 ITNGKIYG
+823 
-831 GDSFTGVAVMQKPS
+831 TGATPDYVQ
-845 SNTTYVFAAGGKN
+845 TYVN
-858 HNSYADCPFR
+858 EYVADKLSEVYR
-868 VTKDGKLYASRGK
+868 KMVTAS
-881 ISEFNITDNGLEW
+881 D
-894 SDYGTKIWA
+894 
-903 NTIKT
+903 
-908 SYLTATDSGTVLYI
+908 
-922 GETNKKTYIYGKDGL
+922 
-937 YVNDTL
+937 
-943 VSLSGHTHN
+943 LSGYAT
-952 YITNFSGDKSEGVY
+952 KSWC
-966 NSIYTSDQIIYG
+966 NSTF
-978 SKISYSDLKDKVS
+978 KRK
-991 DIRMKNSISEIKD
+991 
-1004 ITSLYMDLKPVEYRY
+1004 
-1019 NKGVGYEDN
+1019 
-1028 LQFGVIAQ
+1028 
-1036 WTQNELLNHGYNDC
+1036 
-1050 GLVRGSKPL
+1050 
-1059 IDTDEAN
+1059 
-1066 YIDDDVVLRV
+1066 
-1076 DYSQFHA
+1076 
-1083 LHMKMIQKHEQ
+1083 
-1094 EIISLKQEIK
+1094 
-1104 DIKERIK
+1104 

>member
-1 MTVQSF
+1 MAVQSF
-7 NLPVDFFNNLEKP
+7 NLPVDFLNNLEKP

-131 YVKTIFYNPANPK
+131 YVRTIFYDPSNPK
-144 GSLLNRVLNVAPS
+144 GSLLHRVLNVAPS
-157 WSVGHVDATLANKQR
+157 WSVGHVDASLADMQR
-172 SFDEDDIDVY
+172 SFDVDDNDVY

-400 NAVQSQLNMDKWF
+400 NAVQSQLDMDKWF

-448 IERQLFDVAWKDLSK
+448 IERQLFDAAWKDLSK

-468 YQYSSTLSNVLTIP
+468 YQYTSTLSNVLTIP
-482 QFEGFLKYF
+482 QFKGFLNYF

-504 TVIKLRLISFTVNYN
+504 TVIKLRLISFTVDYN

-524 DVVFSDAIRVHDI
+524 DVTFSDAIRVHDI

-625 IVFSDDGFQSAK
+625 IVFSDDGMNTVR
-637 MAIGKIPIDKNGNT
+637 MALGKIALGN
-651 VYAVNAEAIL
+651 N
-661 GKLFLGEYLTLQNQS
+661 
-676 GTYKFDDAG
+676 
-685 FIASSGKN
+685 
-693 SVKIQPNQSGEL
+693 
-705 FSIYKGSNK
+705 
-714 QVYINSDGDVEFA
+714 EFA
-727 GSLKSA
+727 Y
-733 SGQFAGLVSGGSID
+733 
-747 INNVFQVDKDGKMT
+747 
-761 ATSCNITGNISSS
+761 
-774 NITSSSATFGDITLN
+774 
-789 NEGIS
+789 GI
-794 STYFKVDSS
+794 
-803 GAYIDGIINAGE
+803 
-815 GSQIGGWT
+815 
-823 ITNGKIYG
+823 
-831 GDSFTGVAVMQKPS
+831 
-845 SNTTYVFAAGGKN
+845 
-858 HNSYADCPFR
+858 C
-868 VTKDGKLYASRGK
+868 
-881 ISEFNITDNGLEW
+881 SE
-894 SDYGTKIWA
+894 
-903 NTIKT
+903 
-908 SYLTATDSGTVLYI
+908 
-922 GETNKKTYIYGKDGL
+922 
-937 YVNDTL
+937 
-943 VSLSGHTHN
+943 
-952 YITNFSGDKSEGVY
+952 
-966 NSIYTSDQIIYG
+966 
-978 SKISYSDLKDKVS
+978 
-991 DIRMKNSISEIKD
+991 
-1004 ITSLYMDLKPVEYRY
+1004 
-1019 NKGVGYEDN
+1019 
-1028 LQFGVIAQ
+1028 
-1036 WTQNELLNHGYNDC
+1036 
-1050 GLVRGSKPL
+1050 
-1059 IDTDEAN
+1059 
-1066 YIDDDVVLRV
+1066 
-1076 DYSQFHA
+1076 
-1083 LHMKMIQKHEQ
+1083 KMISKKFEEVQ
-1094 EIISLKQEIK
+1094 LC
-1104 DIKERIK
+1104 

>member
-1 MTVQSF
+1 MAVQSF
-7 NLPVDFFNNLEKP
+7 NLPVDFLNNLEKP

-33 AVSIYDDLSLTFNLN
+33 TVSIYDDLSLIFNLN

-56 IYRNINGKKYEHY
+56 IYRDINGKKYEHY

-76 LIMIQGIS
+76 LIMVQGIG
-84 WYKIHVETNIED
+84 WYKIHVETNIEN
-96 TGISKSITANSLEC
+96 TGISKNITANSLEC

-131 YVKTIFYNPANPK
+131 YVKTIFYDPANPK

-172 SFDEDDIDVY
+172 SFDEDDVDVY

-198 FDTFNQTV
+198 FDTFNMTI
-206 NAYDLDNYGE
+206 NAYDLDNYGD
-216 DTSIYVS
+216 DTNIYVS
-223 MDNLAQ
+223 MDNIAQ

-382 KTEVDSATDV
+382 KSEVDSATEV
-392 YNSIIAER
+392 YNFIIAER
-400 NAVQSQLNMDKWF
+400 NAVQSQLDMDKWF

-482 QFEGFLKYF
+482 QFKGFLKYF

-504 TVIKLRLISFTVNYN
+504 TVIKLRLISFTVDYN

-524 DVVFSDAIRVHDI
+524 DVTFSDAIRVHDI
-537 YDDAASIQA
+537 YEDASSIQA

-561 YDKSVNESNFVAEM
+561 YDKSVNQSNFVEEM
-575 RKYGLDVATTQIH
+575 RKYGLDVANIPV
-588 NSKNQSQVWDES
+588 KNQHQSWDET
-600 GMTFRMWNDERQD
+600 GMWFRQWNEQKND

-625 IVFSDDGFQSAK
+625 IVFSDDGFKSAK

-661 GKLFLGEYLTLQNQS
+661 GKLFLGEYLTLQNNS
-676 GTYKFDDAG
+676 GTYKFDDDG
-685 FIASSGKN
+685 FIAKGGNN
-693 SVKIQPNQSGEL
+693 SVRIQPNQSGEL
-705 FSIYKGSNK
+705 FSIYKGNNK
-714 QVYINSDGDVEFA
+714 QFYVDSDGNVHFTGDLT
-727 GSLKSA
+727 GSSGIF
-733 SGQFAGLVSGGSID
+733 SGQLKGGSINLGNGTFMVD
-747 INNVFQVDKDGKMT
+747 KNGNVFANNG
-761 ATSCNITGNISSS
+761 
-774 NITSSSATFGDITLN
+774 TFGGNCTFKGTLD
-789 NEGIS
+789 GADGS
-794 STYFKVDSS
+794 FSGKVNASS
-803 GAYIDGIINAGE
+803 GTIGGWNIGETSLYSGYINTSIGYMNAVLSPGGLSFDLLSQNNTMIINALN
-815 GSQIGGWT
+815 IGWDSNDLCSLIKRDS
-823 ITNGKIYG
+823 IT
-831 GDSFTGVAVMQKPS
+831 
-845 SNTTYVFAAGGKN
+845 
-858 HNSYADCPFR
+858 
-868 VTKDGKLYASRGK
+868 
-881 ISEFNITDNGLEW
+881 
-894 SDYGTKIWA
+894 
-903 NTIKT
+903 
-908 SYLTATDSGTVLYI
+908 
-922 GETNKKTYIYGKDGL
+922 
-937 YVNDTL
+937 
-943 VSLSGHTHN
+943 
-952 YITNFSGDKSEGVY
+952 
-966 NSIYTSDQIIYG
+966 
-978 SKISYSDLKDKVS
+978 
-991 DIRMKNSISEIKD
+991 
-1004 ITSLYMDLKPVEYRY
+1004 
-1019 NKGVGYEDN
+1019 
-1028 LQFGVIAQ
+1028 
-1036 WTQNELLNHGYNDC
+1036 TQEL
-1050 GLVRGSKPL
+1050 
-1059 IDTDEAN
+1059 
-1066 YIDDDVVLRV
+1066 
-1076 DYSQFHA
+1076 
-1083 LHMKMIQKHEQ
+1083 
-1094 EIISLKQEIK
+1094 SLKQLNFIMLSNPKITCPSGYLTFDTTNNVHFKNTPYIDNYSSYLAREEWCNDK
-1104 DIKERIK
+1104 FALKTDLSGYTTNSHLEDRLDDIKSWVRNNYATKSWCNSTFKKK

>member
-1 MTVQSF
+1 MAVQSF
-7 NLPVDFFNNLEKP
+7 NLPVDFLNNLEKP

-56 IYRNINGKKYEHY
+56 IYRDINGNKYEHY

-84 WYKIHVETNIED
+84 WYKIHVETNIEN

-131 YVKTIFYNPANPK
+131 YVKTIFYDPTNPK
-144 GSLLNRVLNVAPS
+144 GSLLHRVLNVAPS

-172 SFDEDDIDVY
+172 SFDEDDIDIY

-189 SEAFNCLFI
+189 SEAFNCLFV
-198 FDTFNQTV
+198 FDTFNMTI

-216 DTSIYVS
+216 DTNIYVS

-304 GDQIGVIQDLE
+304 GDQIGVIQELE

-330 GLEFLDSKVKSFK
+330 GLDFLDSKVKSFK

-357 DSFNY
+357 NSFNY

-382 KTEVDSATDV
+382 KSEVDSATDV

-400 NAVQSQLNMDKWF
+400 NAVQSQLDMDKWF

-482 QFEGFLKYF
+482 QFKGFLKYF

-504 TVIKLRLISFTVNYN
+504 TVIKLRLISFTVDYN

-524 DVVFSDAIRVHDI
+524 DVTFSDAIRVHDI
-537 YDDAASIQA
+537 YEDASSIQA

-561 YDKSVNESNFVAEM
+561 YDKSVNQSNFVEEM
-575 RKYGLDVATTQIH
+575 RKYGLDVANIPV
-588 NSKNQSQVWDES
+588 KNQHQSWDET
-600 GMTFRMWNDERQD
+600 GMWFRQWNEQKND

-625 IVFSDDGFQSAK
+625 IVFSDDGFKSAK

-661 GKLFLGEYLTLQNQS
+661 GKLFLGEYLTLQNNS
-676 GTYKFDDAG
+676 GTYKFDDDG
-685 FIASSGKN
+685 FIAKGGNN
-693 SVKIQPNQSGEL
+693 SVRIQPNQSGEL
-705 FSIYKGSNK
+705 FSIYKGNNK
-714 QVYINSDGDVEFA
+714 QFYVDSDGNVHFTGDLT
-727 GSLKSA
+727 GSSGIF
-733 SGQFAGLVSGGSID
+733 SGQLKGGSINLGNGTFMVD
-747 INNVFQVDKDGKMT
+747 KNGNVFANNG
-761 ATSCNITGNISSS
+761 
-774 NITSSSATFGDITLN
+774 TFGGNCTFKGTLD
-789 NEGIS
+789 GADGS
-794 STYFKVDSS
+794 FSGKVNASS
-803 GAYIDGIINAGE
+803 GTIGGWNIGETSLYSGYINTSIGYMNAVLSPGGLSFDLLGQNNTMIINALN
-815 GSQIGGWT
+815 IGWDSNDLCSLIKRDS
-823 ITNGKIYG
+823 IT
-831 GDSFTGVAVMQKPS
+831 
-845 SNTTYVFAAGGKN
+845 
-858 HNSYADCPFR
+858 
-868 VTKDGKLYASRGK
+868 
-881 ISEFNITDNGLEW
+881 
-894 SDYGTKIWA
+894 
-903 NTIKT
+903 
-908 SYLTATDSGTVLYI
+908 
-922 GETNKKTYIYGKDGL
+922 
-937 YVNDTL
+937 
-943 VSLSGHTHN
+943 
-952 YITNFSGDKSEGVY
+952 
-966 NSIYTSDQIIYG
+966 
-978 SKISYSDLKDKVS
+978 
-991 DIRMKNSISEIKD
+991 
-1004 ITSLYMDLKPVEYRY
+1004 
-1019 NKGVGYEDN
+1019 
-1028 LQFGVIAQ
+1028 
-1036 WTQNELLNHGYNDC
+1036 TQEL
-1050 GLVRGSKPL
+1050 
-1059 IDTDEAN
+1059 
-1066 YIDDDVVLRV
+1066 
-1076 DYSQFHA
+1076 
-1083 LHMKMIQKHEQ
+1083 
-1094 EIISLKQEIK
+1094 SLKQLNFIMLSNPKITCPSGYLTFDTTNNVHFKNTPYIDNHSSYLAREEWCNDK
-1104 DIKERIK
+1104 FALKTDLSGYTTNSHLEDRLDDIKSWVRNNYATKSWCNSTFKKK

>member
-1 MTVQSF
+1 MAVQSF
-7 NLPVDFFNNLEKP
+7 NLSVDFLNNLEKP

-48 AYQTASFK
+48 AYQTTSFK
-56 IYRNINGKKYEHY
+56 IYRDINGKKYEHY

-84 WYKIHVETNIED
+84 WYKIHVETNIEN

-131 YVKTIFYNPANPK
+131 YVKTIFYDPTNPK
-144 GSLLNRVLNVAPS
+144 GSLLHRVLNVAPS

-172 SFDEDDIDVY
+172 SFDEDDIDIY

-189 SEAFNCLFI
+189 SEAFNCLFV
-198 FDTFNQTV
+198 FDTFNMTI
-206 NAYDLDNYGE
+206 NAYDLDDYGE
-216 DTSIYVS
+216 DTNIYIS

-279 QNKVKA
+279 QNKVKL

-299 IMKRL
+299 IMKHL
-304 GDQIGVIQDLE
+304 GDQIGVIQELE

-330 GLEFLDSKVKSFK
+330 GLDFLDSKVKSFK

-357 DSFNY
+357 NSFNY

-382 KTEVDSATDV
+382 KSEVDSATDV

-400 NAVQSQLNMDKWF
+400 NAVQSQLDMDKWF

-448 IERQLFDVAWKDLSK
+448 IERQLYDVAWKDLSK

-468 YQYSSTLSNVLTIP
+468 YQYTSTLSNVLTIP
-482 QFEGFLKYF
+482 QFKGFLKYF

-504 TVIKLRLISFTVNYN
+504 TVIKLRLISFTVDYN

-524 DVVFSDAIRVHDI
+524 DVTFSDAIRVHGVCNDV
-537 YDDAASIQA
+537 ASIIS

-561 YDKSVNESNFVAEM
+561 YDKSVNQSNFVEEM
-575 RKYGLDVATTQIH
+575 RKYGLDVANIPV
-588 NSKNQSQVWDES
+588 KNQHQSWDET
-600 GMTFRMWNDERQD
+600 GMWFRQWNEQKND

-661 GKLFLGEYLTLQNQS
+661 GKLFLGEYLTLQNNS

-685 FIASSGKN
+685 FIAKSGNN
-693 SVKIQPNQSGEL
+693 SVRIQPNQSEEL
-705 FSIYKGSNK
+705 FSIYKGNNK
-714 QVYINSDGDVEFA
+714 QFYVDSDGNVHFMGDLT
-727 GSLKSA
+727 GSSGIF
-733 SGQFAGLVSGGSID
+733 SGQLKGGSI
-747 INNVFQVDKDGKMT
+747 NLGNGTFTVDKDGNLT
-761 ATSCNITGNISSS
+761 ANKGTFSGDLIGGSININNGNFLVDKYGNMKANAGLIGDWGITNGYLWYDGDYGTSIISPSLIQLLSNGNNDGTIISNNSIFSNSMNCNYINGSNELNIQS
-774 NITSSSATFGDITLN
+774 NVINLKGTIFANGEQLITSSSLPKSTKDIEASYSVAVGT
-789 NEGIS
+789 
-794 STYFKVDSS
+794 
-803 GAYIDGIINAGE
+803 
-815 GSQIGGWT
+815 
-823 ITNGKIYG
+823 YG
-831 GDSFTGVAVMQKPS
+831 GGSRLIDFSNYISGILTGATPDYVQ
-845 SNTTYVFAAGGKN
+845 TYVN
-858 HNSYADCPFR
+858 EYVADKLSEVYR
-868 VTKDGKLYASRGK
+868 KMVTAS
-881 ISEFNITDNGLEW
+881 D
-894 SDYGTKIWA
+894 
-903 NTIKT
+903 
-908 SYLTATDSGTVLYI
+908 
-922 GETNKKTYIYGKDGL
+922 
-937 YVNDTL
+937 
-943 VSLSGHTHN
+943 LSGYAT
-952 YITNFSGDKSEGVY
+952 KSWC
-966 NSIYTSDQIIYG
+966 NSTF
-978 SKISYSDLKDKVS
+978 KKK
-991 DIRMKNSISEIKD
+991 
-1004 ITSLYMDLKPVEYRY
+1004 
-1019 NKGVGYEDN
+1019 
-1028 LQFGVIAQ
+1028 
-1036 WTQNELLNHGYNDC
+1036 
-1050 GLVRGSKPL
+1050 
-1059 IDTDEAN
+1059 
-1066 YIDDDVVLRV
+1066 
-1076 DYSQFHA
+1076 
-1083 LHMKMIQKHEQ
+1083 
-1094 EIISLKQEIK
+1094 
-1104 DIKERIK
+1104 

>member
-1 MTVQSF
+1 MAVQSF
-7 NLPVDFFNNLEKP
+7 NLSVDFLNNLEKP

-48 AYQTASFK
+48 AYQTTSFK
-56 IYRNINGKKYEHY
+56 IYRDINGKKYEHY

-84 WYKIHVETNIED
+84 WYKIHVEINIEN

-131 YVKTIFYNPANPK
+131 YVKTIFYDPTNPK
-144 GSLLNRVLNVAPS
+144 GSLLHRVLNVAPS

-172 SFDEDDIDVY
+172 SFDEDDIDIY

-189 SEAFNCLFI
+189 SEAFNCLFV
-198 FDTFNQTV
+198 FDTFNMTI
-206 NAYDLDNYGE
+206 NAYDLDDYGE
-216 DTSIYVS
+216 DTNIYIS

-279 QNKVKA
+279 QNKVKL

-299 IMKRL
+299 IMKHL
-304 GDQIGVIQDLE
+304 GDQIGVIQELE

-330 GLEFLDSKVKSFK
+330 GLDFLDSKVKSFK

-382 KTEVDSATDV
+382 KSEVDSATEV
-392 YNSIIAER
+392 YNFIIAER
-400 NAVQSQLNMDKWF
+400 NAVQSQLDMDKWF

-482 QFEGFLKYF
+482 QFKGFLKYF

-504 TVIKLRLISFTVNYN
+504 TVIKLRLISFTVDYN

-524 DVVFSDAIRVHDI
+524 DVTFSDAIRVHDI
-537 YDDAASIQA
+537 YEDASSIQA

-561 YDKSVNESNFVAEM
+561 YDKSVNQSNFVEEM
-575 RKYGLDVATTQIH
+575 RKYGLDVANIPV
-588 NSKNQSQVWDES
+588 KNQHQSWDET
-600 GMTFRMWNDERQD
+600 GMWFRQWNEQKND

-625 IVFSDDGFQSAK
+625 IVFSDDGFKSAK
-637 MAIGKIPIDKNGNT
+637 MAIGKISIDKNGNT

-661 GKLFLGEYLTLQNQS
+661 GKLFLGEYLTLQNNS
-676 GTYKFDDAG
+676 GTYKFDDDG
-685 FIASSGKN
+685 FIAKGGNN
-693 SVKIQPNQSGEL
+693 SVRIQPNQSGEL
-705 FSIYKGSNK
+705 FSIYKGNNK
-714 QVYINSDGDVEFA
+714 QFYVDSDGNVHFTGDLT
-727 GSLKSA
+727 GSSGIF
-733 SGQFAGLVSGGSID
+733 SGQLKGGSINLGNGTFMVD
-747 INNVFQVDKDGKMT
+747 KNGNVFANNG
-761 ATSCNITGNISSS
+761 
-774 NITSSSATFGDITLN
+774 TFGGNCTFKGTLD
-789 NEGIS
+789 GADGS
-794 STYFKVDSS
+794 FSGKVNASS
-803 GAYIDGIINAGE
+803 GTIGGWNIGETSLYSGYINTSIGYMNAVLSPGGLSFDLLGQNNTMIINALN
-815 GSQIGGWT
+815 IGWDSNDLCSLIKRDS
-823 ITNGKIYG
+823 IT
-831 GDSFTGVAVMQKPS
+831 
-845 SNTTYVFAAGGKN
+845 
-858 HNSYADCPFR
+858 
-868 VTKDGKLYASRGK
+868 
-881 ISEFNITDNGLEW
+881 
-894 SDYGTKIWA
+894 
-903 NTIKT
+903 
-908 SYLTATDSGTVLYI
+908 
-922 GETNKKTYIYGKDGL
+922 
-937 YVNDTL
+937 
-943 VSLSGHTHN
+943 
-952 YITNFSGDKSEGVY
+952 
-966 NSIYTSDQIIYG
+966 
-978 SKISYSDLKDKVS
+978 
-991 DIRMKNSISEIKD
+991 
-1004 ITSLYMDLKPVEYRY
+1004 
-1019 NKGVGYEDN
+1019 
-1028 LQFGVIAQ
+1028 
-1036 WTQNELLNHGYNDC
+1036 TQEL
-1050 GLVRGSKPL
+1050 
-1059 IDTDEAN
+1059 
-1066 YIDDDVVLRV
+1066 
-1076 DYSQFHA
+1076 
-1083 LHMKMIQKHEQ
+1083 
-1094 EIISLKQEIK
+1094 SLKQLNFIMLSNPKITCPSGYLTFDTTNNVHFKNTPYIDNYSSYLAREEWCNDK
-1104 DIKERIK
+1104 FALKTDLSGYTTNSHLEDRLDDIKSWVRNNYATKSWCNSTFKKK

>member
-1 MTVQSF
+1 MAVQSF
-7 NLPVDFFNNLEKP
+7 NLPVDFLNNLEKP

-56 IYRNINGKKYEHY
+56 IYRDINGNKYEHY

-76 LIMIQGIS
+76 LIMVQGIG
-84 WYKIHVETNIED
+84 WYKIHAETNIEN

-131 YVKTIFYNPANPK
+131 YVKTIFYDPTNPK
-144 GSLLNRVLNVAPS
+144 GSLLHRVLNVAPS

-172 SFDEDDIDVY
+172 SFDEDDIDIY

-189 SEAFNCLFI
+189 SEAFNCLFV
-198 FDTFNQTV
+198 FDTFNMTI
-206 NAYDLDNYGE
+206 NAYDLDDYGE
-216 DTSIYVS
+216 DTNIYIS

-229 SMTESIDENSIITCY
+229 SMIESIDENSIITCY

-279 QNKVKA
+279 QNKVKL

-299 IMKRL
+299 IMKHL
-304 GDQIGVIQDLE
+304 GDQIGVIQELE

-330 GLEFLDSKVKSFK
+330 GLDFLDSKVKSFK

-357 DSFNY
+357 NSFNY

-382 KTEVDSATDV
+382 KSEVDSATEV
-392 YNSIIAER
+392 YNFIIAER
-400 NAVQSQLNMDKWF
+400 NAVQSQLDMDKWF

-482 QFEGFLKYF
+482 QFKGFLKYF

-504 TVIKLRLISFTVNYN
+504 TVIKLRLISFTVDYN

-524 DVVFSDAIRVHDI
+524 DVTFSDAIRVHDI
-537 YDDAASIQA
+537 YEDASSIQA

-561 YDKSVNESNFVAEM
+561 YDKSVNQSNFVEEM
-575 RKYGLDVATTQIH
+575 RKYGLDVANIPV
-588 NSKNQSQVWDES
+588 KNQHQSWDET
-600 GMTFRMWNDERQD
+600 GMWFRQWNEQKND

-625 IVFSDDGFQSAK
+625 IVFSDDGFKSAK

-661 GKLFLGEYLTLQNQS
+661 GKLFLGEYLTLQNNS
-676 GTYKFDDAG
+676 GTYKFDDDG
-685 FIASSGKN
+685 FIAKGGNN
-693 SVKIQPNQSGEL
+693 SVRIQPNQSGEL
-705 FSIYKGSNK
+705 FSIYKGNNK
-714 QVYINSDGDVEFA
+714 QFYVDSDGNVHFTGDLT
-727 GSLKSA
+727 GSSGIF
-733 SGQFAGLVSGGSID
+733 SGQLKGGSINLGNGTFMVD
-747 INNVFQVDKDGKMT
+747 KNGNVFANNG
-761 ATSCNITGNISSS
+761 
-774 NITSSSATFGDITLN
+774 TFGGNCTFKGTLD
-789 NEGIS
+789 GADGS
-794 STYFKVDSS
+794 FSGKVNASS
-803 GAYIDGIINAGE
+803 GTIGGWNIGETSLYSGYINTSIGYMNAVLSPGGLSFDLLGQNNTMIINALN
-815 GSQIGGWT
+815 IGWDSNDLCSLIKRDS
-823 ITNGKIYG
+823 IT
-831 GDSFTGVAVMQKPS
+831 
-845 SNTTYVFAAGGKN
+845 
-858 HNSYADCPFR
+858 
-868 VTKDGKLYASRGK
+868 
-881 ISEFNITDNGLEW
+881 
-894 SDYGTKIWA
+894 
-903 NTIKT
+903 
-908 SYLTATDSGTVLYI
+908 
-922 GETNKKTYIYGKDGL
+922 
-937 YVNDTL
+937 
-943 VSLSGHTHN
+943 
-952 YITNFSGDKSEGVY
+952 
-966 NSIYTSDQIIYG
+966 
-978 SKISYSDLKDKVS
+978 
-991 DIRMKNSISEIKD
+991 
-1004 ITSLYMDLKPVEYRY
+1004 
-1019 NKGVGYEDN
+1019 
-1028 LQFGVIAQ
+1028 
-1036 WTQNELLNHGYNDC
+1036 TQEL
-1050 GLVRGSKPL
+1050 
-1059 IDTDEAN
+1059 
-1066 YIDDDVVLRV
+1066 
-1076 DYSQFHA
+1076 
-1083 LHMKMIQKHEQ
+1083 
-1094 EIISLKQEIK
+1094 SLKQLNFIMLSNPKITCPSGYLTFDTTNNVHFKNTPYIDNYSSYLAREEWCNDK
-1104 DIKERIK
+1104 FALKTDLSGYTTNSHLEDRLDDIKSWVRNNYATKSWCNSTFKKK

>member
-1 MTVQSF
+1 MAVQSF
-7 NLPVDFFNNLEKP
+7 NLPVDFLNNLEKP

-56 IYRNINGKKYEHY
+56 IYRDINGNKYEHY

-84 WYKIHVETNIED
+84 WYKIHVETNIEN

-131 YVKTIFYNPANPK
+131 YVKTIFYDPANPK

-172 SFDEDDIDVY
+172 SFDEDDVDVY

-198 FDTFNQTV
+198 FDTFNMTI
-206 NAYDLDNYGE
+206 NAYDLDNYGD
-216 DTSIYVS
+216 DTNIYVS
-223 MDNLAQ
+223 MDNIAQ

-382 KTEVDSATDV
+382 KSEVDSATEV
-392 YNSIIAER
+392 YNFIIAER
-400 NAVQSQLNMDKWF
+400 NAVQSQLDMDKWF

-482 QFEGFLKYF
+482 QFKGFLKYF

-504 TVIKLRLISFTVNYN
+504 TVIKLRLISFTVDYN

-524 DVVFSDAIRVHDI
+524 DVTFSDAIRVHDI
-537 YDDAASIQA
+537 YEDASSIQA

-561 YDKSVNESNFVAEM
+561 YDKSVNQSNFVEEM
-575 RKYGLDVATTQIH
+575 RKYGLDVANIPV
-588 NSKNQSQVWDES
+588 KNQHQSWDET
-600 GMTFRMWNDERQD
+600 GMWFRQWNEQKND

-625 IVFSDDGFQSAK
+625 IVFSDDGFKSAK

-661 GKLFLGEYLTLQNQS
+661 GKLFLGEYLTLQNNS
-676 GTYKFDDAG
+676 GTYKFDDDG
-685 FIASSGKN
+685 FIAKGGNN
-693 SVKIQPNQSGEL
+693 SVRIQPNQSGEL
-705 FSIYKGSNK
+705 FSIYKGNNK
-714 QVYINSDGDVEFA
+714 QFYVDSDGNVHFTGDLT
-727 GSLKSA
+727 GSSGIF
-733 SGQFAGLVSGGSID
+733 SGQLKGGSINLGNGTFMVD
-747 INNVFQVDKDGKMT
+747 KNGNVFANNG
-761 ATSCNITGNISSS
+761 
-774 NITSSSATFGDITLN
+774 TFGGNCTFKGTLD
-789 NEGIS
+789 GADGS
-794 STYFKVDSS
+794 FSGKVNASS
-803 GAYIDGIINAGE
+803 GTIGGWNIGETSLYSGYINTSIGYINAVLSPGGLSFDLLGQNNTMIINALN
-815 GSQIGGWT
+815 IGWDSNDLCSLIKRDS
-823 ITNGKIYG
+823 IT
-831 GDSFTGVAVMQKPS
+831 
-845 SNTTYVFAAGGKN
+845 
-858 HNSYADCPFR
+858 
-868 VTKDGKLYASRGK
+868 
-881 ISEFNITDNGLEW
+881 
-894 SDYGTKIWA
+894 
-903 NTIKT
+903 
-908 SYLTATDSGTVLYI
+908 
-922 GETNKKTYIYGKDGL
+922 
-937 YVNDTL
+937 
-943 VSLSGHTHN
+943 
-952 YITNFSGDKSEGVY
+952 
-966 NSIYTSDQIIYG
+966 
-978 SKISYSDLKDKVS
+978 
-991 DIRMKNSISEIKD
+991 
-1004 ITSLYMDLKPVEYRY
+1004 
-1019 NKGVGYEDN
+1019 
-1028 LQFGVIAQ
+1028 
-1036 WTQNELLNHGYNDC
+1036 TQEL
-1050 GLVRGSKPL
+1050 
-1059 IDTDEAN
+1059 
-1066 YIDDDVVLRV
+1066 
-1076 DYSQFHA
+1076 
-1083 LHMKMIQKHEQ
+1083 
-1094 EIISLKQEIK
+1094 SLKQLNFIMLSNPKITCPSGYLTFDTTNNVHFKNTPYIDNYSSYLAREEWCNDK
-1104 DIKERIK
+1104 FALKTDLSGYTTNSHLEDRLDDIKSWVRNNYATKSWCNSTFKKK

>member
-1 MTVQSF
+1 MAVQSF
-7 NLPVDFFNNLEKP
+7 NLPVDFLNNLEKP
-20 IIYIAKKDKTFLG
+20 IIYITKKDKTFLG

-56 IYRNINGKKYEHY
+56 IYRDINGKKYEHY

-76 LIMIQGIS
+76 LIMIQGIG

-123 TGEILYDD
+123 SGEILYDD
-131 YVKTIFYNPANPK
+131 YVKTIFYDPINPK

-157 WSVGHVDATLANKQR
+157 WSVGHVDASLANKQR

-189 SEAFNCLFI
+189 SEAFNCLFV
-198 FDTFNQTV
+198 FDTFNMTI
-206 NAYDLDNYGE
+206 NAYDLDDYGE
-216 DTSIYVS
+216 DTNIYISI
-223 MDNLAQ
+223 DNLAQ

-382 KTEVDSATDV
+382 KSEVDSATEV
-392 YNSIIAER
+392 YNFIIAER
-400 NAVQSQLNMDKWF
+400 NAVQSQLDMDKWV

-482 QFEGFLKYF
+482 QFKGFLKYF

-504 TVIKLRLISFTVNYN
+504 TVIKLRLISFTVDYN

-524 DVVFSDAIRVHDI
+524 DVTFSDAIRVHDI
-537 YDDAASIQA
+537 YEDASSIQA

-561 YDKSVNESNFVAEM
+561 YDKSVNQSNFVEEM
-575 RKYGLDVATTQIH
+575 RKYGLDVANIPV
-588 NSKNQSQVWDES
+588 KNQHQSWDET
-600 GMTFRMWNDERQD
+600 GMWFRQWNEQKND

-625 IVFSDDGFQSAK
+625 IVFSDDGFKSAK

-661 GKLFLGEYLTLQNQS
+661 GKLFLGEYLTLQNNS
-676 GTYKFDDAG
+676 GTYKFDDDG
-685 FIASSGKN
+685 FIAKGGNN
-693 SVKIQPNQSGEL
+693 SVRIQPNQSGEL
-705 FSIYKGSNK
+705 FSIYKGNNK
-714 QVYINSDGDVEFA
+714 QFYVDSDGNVHFTGDLT
-727 GSLKSA
+727 GSSGIF
-733 SGQFAGLVSGGSID
+733 SGQLKGGSINLGNGTFMVD
-747 INNVFQVDKDGKMT
+747 KNGNVFANNG
-761 ATSCNITGNISSS
+761 
-774 NITSSSATFGDITLN
+774 TFGGNCTFKGTLD
-789 NEGIS
+789 GADGS
-794 STYFKVDSS
+794 FSGKVNASS
-803 GAYIDGIINAGE
+803 GTIGGWNIGETSLYSGYINTSIGYMNAVLSPCGLSFDLLGQNNTMIINALN
-815 GSQIGGWT
+815 IGWDSNDLCSLIKRDS
-823 ITNGKIYG
+823 IT
-831 GDSFTGVAVMQKPS
+831 
-845 SNTTYVFAAGGKN
+845 
-858 HNSYADCPFR
+858 
-868 VTKDGKLYASRGK
+868 
-881 ISEFNITDNGLEW
+881 
-894 SDYGTKIWA
+894 
-903 NTIKT
+903 
-908 SYLTATDSGTVLYI
+908 
-922 GETNKKTYIYGKDGL
+922 
-937 YVNDTL
+937 
-943 VSLSGHTHN
+943 
-952 YITNFSGDKSEGVY
+952 
-966 NSIYTSDQIIYG
+966 
-978 SKISYSDLKDKVS
+978 
-991 DIRMKNSISEIKD
+991 
-1004 ITSLYMDLKPVEYRY
+1004 
-1019 NKGVGYEDN
+1019 
-1028 LQFGVIAQ
+1028 
-1036 WTQNELLNHGYNDC
+1036 TQEL
-1050 GLVRGSKPL
+1050 
-1059 IDTDEAN
+1059 
-1066 YIDDDVVLRV
+1066 
-1076 DYSQFHA
+1076 
-1083 LHMKMIQKHEQ
+1083 
-1094 EIISLKQEIK
+1094 SLKQLNFIMLSNPKITCPSGYLTFDTTNNVHFKNTPYIDNYSSYLAREEWCNDK
-1104 DIKERIK
+1104 FALKTDLSGYTTNSHLEDRLDDIKSWVRNNYATKSWCNSTFKKK

>member
-1 MTVQSF
+1 MAVQSF
-7 NLPVDFFNNLEKP
+7 NLSVDFLNNLEKP

-48 AYQTASFK
+48 AYQTTSFK
-56 IYRNINGKKYEHY
+56 IYRDINGKKYEHY

-84 WYKIHVETNIED
+84 WYKIHVETNIEN

-131 YVKTIFYNPANPK
+131 YVKTIFYDPTNPK
-144 GSLLNRVLNVAPS
+144 GSLLHRVLNVAPS

-172 SFDEDDIDVY
+172 SFDEDDIDIY

-189 SEAFNCLFI
+189 SEAFNCLFV
-198 FDTFNQTV
+198 FDTFNMTI
-206 NAYDLDNYGE
+206 NAYDLDDYGE
-216 DTSIYVS
+216 DTNIYIS

-279 QNKVKA
+279 QNKVKL

-299 IMKRL
+299 IMKHL
-304 GDQIGVIQDLE
+304 GDQIGVIQELE

-330 GLEFLDSKVKSFK
+330 GLDFLDSKVKSFK

-382 KTEVDSATDV
+382 KSEVDSATEV
-392 YNSIIAER
+392 YNFIIAER
-400 NAVQSQLNMDKWF
+400 NAVQSQLDMDKWF

-482 QFEGFLKYF
+482 QFKGFLKYF

-504 TVIKLRLISFTVNYN
+504 TVIKLRLISFTVDYN

-524 DVVFSDAIRVHDI
+524 DVTFSDAIRVHDI
-537 YDDAASIQA
+537 YEDASSIQA

-561 YDKSVNESNFVAEM
+561 YDKSVNQSNFVEEM
-575 RKYGLDVATTQIH
+575 RKYGLDVANIPV
-588 NSKNQSQVWDES
+588 KNQHQSWDET
-600 GMTFRMWNDERQD
+600 GMWFRQWNEQKND

-661 GKLFLGEYLTLQNQS
+661 GKLFLGEYLTLQNNS

-685 FIASSGKN
+685 FIAKSGNN
-693 SVKIQPNQSGEL
+693 SVRIQPNQSEEL
-705 FSIYKGSNK
+705 FSIYKGNNK
-714 QVYINSDGDVEFA
+714 QFYVDSDGNVHFMGDLT
-727 GSLKSA
+727 GSSGIF
-733 SGQFAGLVSGGSID
+733 SGQLKGGSI
-747 INNVFQVDKDGKMT
+747 NLGNGTFTVDKDGNLT
-761 ATSCNITGNISSS
+761 ANKGTFSGDLIGGSININNGNFLVDKYGNMKANAGLIGDWGITNGYLWYDGDYGTSIISPSLIQLLSNGNNDGTIISNNSIFSNSMNCNYINGSNELNIQS
-774 NITSSSATFGDITLN
+774 NVINLKGTIFANGEQLITSSSLPKSTKDI
-789 NEGIS
+789 EASYSVAVG
-794 STYFKVDSS
+794 TYGGGSRLIDFSNYSS
-803 GAYIDGIINAGE
+803 GIL
-815 GSQIGGWT
+815 
-823 ITNGKIYG
+823 
-831 GDSFTGVAVMQKPS
+831 TGATPDYVQ
-845 SNTTYVFAAGGKN
+845 TYVN
-858 HNSYADCPFR
+858 EYVADKLSEVYR
-868 VTKDGKLYASRGK
+868 KMVTAS
-881 ISEFNITDNGLEW
+881 D
-894 SDYGTKIWA
+894 
-903 NTIKT
+903 
-908 SYLTATDSGTVLYI
+908 
-922 GETNKKTYIYGKDGL
+922 
-937 YVNDTL
+937 
-943 VSLSGHTHN
+943 LSGYAT
-952 YITNFSGDKSEGVY
+952 KSWC
-966 NSIYTSDQIIYG
+966 NSTF
-978 SKISYSDLKDKVS
+978 KKK
-991 DIRMKNSISEIKD
+991 
-1004 ITSLYMDLKPVEYRY
+1004 
-1019 NKGVGYEDN
+1019 
-1028 LQFGVIAQ
+1028 
-1036 WTQNELLNHGYNDC
+1036 
-1050 GLVRGSKPL
+1050 
-1059 IDTDEAN
+1059 
-1066 YIDDDVVLRV
+1066 
-1076 DYSQFHA
+1076 
-1083 LHMKMIQKHEQ
+1083 
-1094 EIISLKQEIK
+1094 
-1104 DIKERIK
+1104 